1 MKDISRRIISLI
13 LALLM
18 VLEVFSPVA
27 VSAALLPEASQNSE
41 NDGGYQS
48 KTSIL
53 VGPSDDSNSRK
64 ENETKVLEVP
74 AKKQVEQEKQANQKS
89 TDRQNNKIQEE
100 KASGS
105 LFEEKALVEEKRDKA
120 LIEEGTKR
128 EKEAEARLEEALRES
143 QEAERKARASEIA
156 NQDFAQETIQ
166 SGYKSWRVK
175 NKVKALYSGG
185 KIDCQGLL
193 IEVEDFNGKKKTLT
207 YDDILKD
214 KNIIVNK
221 EIKEGL
227 FAPSGKLTLS
237 TTGLKDIEI
246 KIEFDKSVNKSDLS
260 LEKENSNKLENDI
273 KEEEKEGVLDK
284 IKNFFADEETKGLEE
299 DARGEDAKLELDDLG
314 TGVKRE
320 VQLTEEEMEA
330 GLQIAEMPTAE
341 SELEQESS
349 IFRMFRAVRANG
361 SPLENKKFT
370 IRTRFDTSTRQG
382 PIRVGQ
388 YFDLHLDE
396 KLTVKNPSSLLPIKF
411 NGTTIA
417 TPTYDEATNTIR
429 YKIVT
434 EIDENINLP
443 VNIDVDYNIEKIP
456 PEKNFTV
463 VNRVS
468 GLGVEKPKSLL
479 PVVVDK
485 NGNTVNTII
494 EQGRDDVIKIIDD
507 KKDQNYQV
515 PIDVYADPVIEDSK
529 LTGFNWTVRVHSDT
543 DLQALGYHLNLTTVK
558 GSGLGQ
564 IEKVKLNNQ
573 DVTLDNNDIIGQLG
587 IVDSKHHTLT
597 ESTRDLL
604 YNFYTKVDNVQGNYL
619 IDITVYL
626 TAKDKAGA
634 VRYNFEKG
642 FTQEAIN
649 EATPTRVGV
658 NNRTTI
664 QGKFLANDKAQWTIT
679 DGISSP
685 DEKNNNG
692 MPLENRVIG
701 GEQSIESRRME
712 VYGLDKTTGKMVV
725 KEAQKLLNNM
735 PTKESDPAG
744 TQDVGNIAVY
754 EFDTSLK
761 NATVANDYNVSGV
774 RISKFRNLYIDEIW
788 SLPDPQLKMPAQ
800 TFKAV
805 DDIGNEIGSVTV
817 DEGAEGVRERYVTI
831 PNARYWDIN
840 EQNGEATKR
849 GHKIIQEFNPT
860 QVELNGKTYT
870 YNENANYHNNYLKV
884 HYIQNSAIDVTEG
897 KPVSFKVIKVD
908 SKDPNKKLEG
918 ARYRLLGNQSTDVT
932 TNEKGEA
939 AFINVTPGEYTLKET
954 KAPTGYKL
962 DEELKFISV
971 SQDGKI
977 RVTGKNAVLS
987 LGAGKTETVENDRS
1001 SSWPDYMNSM
1011 HYGKVDENG
1020 NVEFYIYLKPIAPR
1034 QGGQTDRNTRLNIS
1048 IPGANV
1054 TDVEAYDVGKW
1065 QRETVKSAM
1074 EAQNVEQKIFELGDN
1089 VINRANKNRITGAP
1103 NTTDPFTNTTG
1114 YQIYFPKERF
1124 ADDWGFLVRVKTN
1137 IGAADSTNVY
1147 YEWLTN
1153 EDTQNQTKLVANASV
1168 EKAQAGQQDE
1178 QIPTITITNDE
1189 FEKSS
1194 IEVIKFGDTYTQDKK
1209 RVRLPGAQFVLI
1221 DSEGNEIANKFTDE
1235 DGKADFGKHAP
1246 GKYYIREVTAPDGYK
1261 KSDVYFEVTVDEA
1274 GQVKYKAKFESSS
1287 GKPQNGEDYYI
1298 EKGEA
1303 IGPEIKTK
1311 IVDVKQRLEIQENEP
1326 GDIGVK
1332 KGVWEAY
1339 RFESLKYH
1347 ADITVQAVNPGSKFE
1362 IQFDRN
1368 LDFTQ
1373 YFGDFPKIKNAKG
1386 VDIAE
1391 PYFNYN
1397 TNLLTYVFNKN
1408 TEPNSTTVASFN
1420 LRGIIPNKYYA
1431 RNSGNYEFTVTV
1443 EPGQTGVTGEQ
1454 TITKTIT
1461 ADYENYD
1468 QAWGESQFYYF
1479 RDVYKGGDGQWYLT
1493 VMSYLNP
1500 LGQNTYPS
1508 KTLQYN
1514 WMTTRYQG
1522 DTSIAEWSGNGQ
1534 WPVYKL
1540 EDIKVYRTEHRS
1552 HKVGEV
1558 TNNDNLPLSA
1568 GVRPEQDPYTYN
1580 LLLHEQ
1586 INPDSYLRRSY
1597 NGFTLTYDPNQI
1609 SNSGKVSAHSPLTI
1623 QTAPLSGK
1631 DGYLIEQTFKI
1642 TDIDKFNSTWRLFYM
1657 SSGKRLRSAFASR
1670 ANVNKAIAEQTEG
1683 EIPKY
1688 YKERIG
1694 LINEKYTP
1702 GNFKITKL
1710 NEANRNEKLP
1720 NATFALTDENGRTI
1734 YRTSD
1739 ANGEINFTNIAPGRY
1754 TLKET
1759 KAPENFTLSNKEWQV
1774 TVFDDGNVRI
1784 REAGVTSS
1792 GASVYGKDLN
1802 ISVTNK
1808 PTGKEFVVY
1817 KKDDKGQPLQ
1827 GAKFKLTKQDGT
1839 LVEEVESDGNGIVKF
1854 TNNLTEGETYI
1865 LEETLPPTGY
1875 KPLNKKW
1882 VIKVED
1888 GKTKVYNYSESTGK
1902 EIKSILGEDGTE
1914 WVDVKNRITAGW
1926 NHYDNRWTGW
1936 AGNNEEARY
1945 LGTRIV
1951 AVNKTKKY
1959 AIQRFVINPES
1970 ANIAETTIASIHR
1983 EKPRDPNMTWYN
1995 GNAEYK
2001 IFTLDKPVTGLIS
2014 DIRLADYNITDITAQ
2029 VKSETEKS
2037 NYEPD
2042 RLKLTLPPMTTPIV
2056 IDVKVPYDS
2065 EEGGVG
2071 LGLDW
2076 LRGGNQIYWK
2086 SDFYEKV
2093 SYIKTTGPTKTQQ
2106 GSIIGSYITEDSLD
2120 VTNEA
2125 KRFGFKLKKVKQG
2138 TEKSPIEGATFTL
2151 TGPNPLK
2158 DERLMTTKEDGTIS
2172 FENLEKGT
2180 YTLVEKQ
2187 AAPGYEKANT
2197 TWTVRI
2203 TDTGKVFIKDN
2214 KLNPA
2219 GTALNAELSIADD
2232 TNTGANRSAKETV
2245 EKQTRMLKSAL
2256 YGSSLKGKENSI
2268 VFKSEAEKKE
2278 DSVREKLNTIYGTE
2292 EFDKLYP
2299 NGISIKEMAMAAYT
2313 APTTF
2318 DDGLEISDE
2327 TVPAAQR
2334 GTDDLEQV
2342 SPYNIDSSN
2351 ANISVSAGEVNT
2363 TDGSRDI
2370 KVKITPKTQQVGQ
2383 NKSHWV
2389 LLVDRSKD
2397 FSGKNNLDNNINKF
2411 LTDLRT
2417 KADTPGAEVYISMIE
2432 YSATN
2437 NMNKLLVSK
2446 RNIKDFD
2453 NSATQYSY
2461 TMGTLE
2467 ELPNSQYNLNE
2478 QNVTVRDYLSA
2489 VGIDRRNTNISDG
2502 AVNLENTVRAN
2513 LDNLTNEAYDNKYAI
2528 NFAAFNIN
2536 NAVRNATGGD
2546 GYKKFRQFES
2556 MWAFYTKG
2564 YKRVYIH
2571 TDQESTELTG
2581 TKSDFANYINGN
2593 ADYKKLYLTAKGK
2606 LKYNNKWIKPREVGP
2621 YVQKDILDPILN
2633 DTNNF
2638 ASQGKEESLLKNGI
2652 LNIATND
2659 KVKLNSYSIS
2669 KNGKVT
2675 ENQTNPTTNSI
2686 SKNISLGVGESLELD
2701 YKISLD
2707 QNAENNT
2714 EYTIHNLMTYKP
2726 DENAQA
2732 VNLDTMPL
2740 KTKKV
2745 GAAQKQYD
2753 VVIATLFNGKIT
2765 ANKSKANAGETI
2777 TLTIKPDTGYKLDT
2791 LKYTDEDGIEH
2802 DIVGNSFTMPASNI
2816 LIGAIFKKENQPQPT
2831 KHKIYTNPNGNG
2843 RIEVD
2848 KTEATE
2854 GEKVTFTLIP
2864 DAGNTITSL
2873 SVRTGSGEV
2882 TIIDGNYFIMPDADV
2897 SINATFKPSQ
2907 QSGYSITIDPNIKNG
2922 QVTANQTI
2930 ARKDTLITLNVVP
2943 DHGYELSAIKVTDAA
2958 GNNIDVDM
2966 QNKTFKMPASNVTV
2980 TATFRNPNDD
2990 TPGQGEIE
2998 ITEGKLA
3005 QITNK
3010 QTGLDF
3016 KLFKRDLPGRKLP
3029 GAVFELVKTDKTY
3042 TTVDEGF
3049 GTLKGVSDED
3059 GKVVFKNADGKVVNL
3074 GIGYYKITETNAP
3087 LGYKEEKTPW
3097 LVEVYEEKGQLK
3109 ARYKGPDETP
3119 TTYVNSDKSKDT
3131 TSTNLAT
3138 KDGIKYKSRITYINK
3153 EAKSFIQRIY
3163 IDTTAIRDTL
3173 NVQIIPQIK
3182 REEKDTPNKSPET
3195 LKEGVKTAY
3204 RSTYKLAKGT
3214 ADEHELDEILRYHD
3228 LSKPDVS
3235 TVNTARWRPFNWGF
3249 DEDQLNLPPGV
3260 YFIDIE
3266 GFYDNKITKDDI
3278 GKIELNFEFYRGE
3291 RKFQQAKGWNNAGEI
3306 IWEDVKNGTY
3316 QQGNLNLGYTAFN
3329 QSSTGQ
3335 LGRTG
3340 GRIYPSLDQGKYTTI
3355 KTSVD
3360 IKPLYSAGKITEIDQ
3375 GGLTVINDEE
3385 TYNVTFSKH
3394 GRDDPNEP
3402 IGGEAVTK
3410 RRLEGAIFKLQKRVG
3425 NDYEDVKGSYI
3436 GSAFNGYFGFRGL
3449 KPGRYRLMEVKP
3461 PEGYKP
3467 IKEPVL
3473 FFTIETV
3480 SLISGQ
3486 IVHPI
3491 TGERISIDKVDFLFP
3506 QEGDPGYQSPGY
3518 KFGELKT
3525 RDVNGKEIL
3534 LKDAR
3539 NANLDTTKIINPK
3552 GGEVL
3557 LNKMKIQFPKT
3568 KVTKPGEPEPEEK
3581 TIFNITEIQITPT
3594 SNGYI
3599 SLEYDKGNGIY
3610 QYVPEKSSSEKDGK
3624 LIDYV
3629 TSATAKNMGKIINEK
3644 PGKGSLTL
3652 NKVDETGTNITRTG
3666 LEPGARFKLTNT
3678 SSGSITFGTVGEDG
3692 TLKFEGLNL
3701 GTYKLQ
3707 EETPPNGHINTGQ
3720 VWHFTVG
3727 GKDLDPY
3734 QGEIKPT
3741 GSDLSD
3747 KITLESSEMH
3757 IERPDPDDKTGKTE
3771 KDSVVRPH
3779 SGHSLVFKNK
3789 FKLGKDIKINPGDYF
3804 VLKLSDSLSVNGIF
3818 PTGLDNLDIFADGVG
3833 TIAKANYDKE
3843 KGTIT
3848 YTFTEYANAYN
3859 LVNFSNEISTF
3870 IDLYKVRNST
3880 RNVDVG
3886 FGINND
3892 TTKHT
3897 TVDVVYDLGKA
3908 EAGTAGQNM
3917 LNLASKIVYYNPETG
3932 EFVHYFYVNRKRQP
3946 ASKFNFV
3953 YSSDQNLENVKVDY
3967 FLLKDNSQVNLPD
3980 DMPESF
3986 GVNEESVNYNKPVT
4000 IRAYSQLRNWEQ
4012 ISTRHY
4018 EGIATSDSYIYKVT
4032 GRVSDQNK
4040 SKYIGQGRLQA
4051 TQDYYVN
4058 RYDSVYGF
4066 ENQAVAKAELT
4077 IQAVN
4082 PSNKITFKKVD
4093 PKGNPLEGASF
4104 TLNLK
4109 DENGNFNDYQG
4120 GVQRSGK
4127 DGSFEFGKL
4136 KSGEYQLI
4144 EVTAPEGYHKQ
4155 TGSLLNFRV
4164 SESGKIFKKV
4174 TITKEDGKEE
4184 IVEVEVTGNI
4194 PIVIENTKEQEIEF
4208 KKIDATTKEAL
4219 AGAEFEVWYK
4229 KNAGDEYSKE
4239 LVKMYQDN
4247 NGNKLVLNKD
4257 EKAPSGYTEVTKF
4270 TSGADGIVKFKFYD
4284 QGYYAI
4290 KEIKAPKGYIKQRD
4304 FLKEFRVLNGKAQT
4318 LEKSSKQGS
4327 VQTDNNI
4334 ISSQTIEINE
4344 KDKTFKQRIILNP
4357 NQNEWRFDG
4366 GDTQLRLYENQWTV
4380 NTEGKKI
4387 RYAVL
4392 DENKSISD
4400 LKEGDFK
4407 DFNPR
4412 NSSANPLMYAVAR
4425 MYGESNYTKPSSTN
4439 SEIYTNKSLVV
4450 EFTGN
4455 IGNSATSPISIK
4467 MDVNSDQ
4474 WKYSELTYSLDY
4486 DKIGKEDKIYVDYQ
4500 STDPIQVENH
4510 KAEYPWTG
4518 GMGTLV
4524 FTVTGLVLMTAAVY
4538 VYSRKRRASY
4548 DE

>member
-1 MKDISRRIISLI
+1 
-13 LALLM
+13 M

-53 VGPSDDSNSRK
+53 VGPSDDNNSRK
-64 ENETKVLEVP
+64 ENEIKVLEVP
-74 AKKQVEQEKQANQKS
+74 AKKQVEQEKQANKKS
-89 TDRQNNKIQEE
+89 TERQNNKTQEE

-105 LFEEKALVEEKRDKA
+105 LFEEEKPSVEEKRDKT

-128 EKEAEARLEEALRES
+128 EKEAEARLKEALRES
-143 QEAERKARASEIA
+143 QEAERKARASELA
-156 NQDFAQETIQ
+156 NQDFVQETIQ

-260 LEKENSNKLENDI
+260 LEKENSNKLENDT

-284 IKNFFADEETKGLEE
+284 IKNFFADEEQTKGLEE
-299 DARGEDAKLELDDLG
+299 DARGEDAKLEFSDLG

-330 GLQIAEMPTAE
+330 GLQIAEMPTIE

-396 KLTVKNPSSLLPIKF
+396 KLTVKNENSLLPIKF

-417 TPTYDEATNTIR
+417 TPTYDRTNNTIR

-468 GLGVEKPKSLL
+468 GLGVEKSKSLL

-494 EQGRDDVIKIIDD
+494 EPGRDDVIKIIDD
-507 KKDQNYQV
+507 KKDQTYQV

-564 IEKVKLNNQ
+564 IEKVKLNNT

-604 YNFYTKVDNVQGNYL
+604 YNFYTKVDNIQGNYL

-649 EATPTRVGV
+649 EATPTRVGI

-692 MPLENRVIG
+692 MPLEARTIG
-701 GEQSIESRRME
+701 GGQTIKAGRME
-712 VYGLDKTTGKMVV
+712 VYGIDKTTGKMVV
-725 KEAQKLLNNM
+725 KEAFKTLNNM
-735 PTKESDPAG
+735 PAKESDPAG

-754 EFDTSLK
+754 EFDTSLD
-761 NATVANDYNVSGV
+761 NATAANDYNVSGV
-774 RISKFRNLYIDEIW
+774 KISKFRNLYIDEIW

-805 DDIGNEIGSVTV
+805 DDTGSEIGSVTV
-817 DEGAEGVRERYVTI
+817 DEGAEGIRERYVTI
-831 PNARYWDIN
+831 PNVRYWDIN
-840 EQNGEATKR
+840 EQTGEATKR
-849 GHKIIQEFNPT
+849 GHKIIQEFKPT

-918 ARYRLLGNQSTDVT
+918 ARYRLLGDYSTDVT
-932 TNEKGEA
+932 TNENGEA
-939 AFINVTPGEYTLKET
+939 SFINVTPGEYTLKET

-1054 TDVEAYDVGKW
+1054 TDVEAYDVGSW

-1074 EAQNVEQKIFELGDN
+1074 EAQNVEQKIVELGDN
-1089 VINRANKNRITGAP
+1089 VINRANNHKIRGNS
-1103 NTTDPFTNTTG
+1103 NTTDPVTKTTG

-1124 ADDWGFLVRVKTN
+1124 ADDWGFLVKVKTN
-1137 IGAADSTNVY
+1137 IGAADSANVY

-1153 EDTQNQTKLVANASV
+1153 EDTLNQTKLVANASIK
-1168 EKAQAGQQDE
+1168 KAQAGQQDE

-1246 GKYYIREVTAPDGYK
+1246 GKYYIREVTAPDGYQR
-1261 KSDVYFEVTVDEA
+1261 SDVYFEVTVDEA
-1274 GQVKYKAKFESSS
+1274 GQVKYKAKFESGS

-1397 TNLLTYVFNKN
+1397 TNLLTYVFNNN
-1408 TEPNSTTVASFN
+1408 TEPNSTTIASFN

-1431 RNSGNYEFTVTV
+1431 QNSGNYEFTVTV

-1552 HKVGEV
+1552 HKVGDV

-1580 LLLHEQ
+1580 LVLHEQ
-1586 INPDSYLRRSY
+1586 INPDSYLKRSY

-1609 SNSGKVSAHSPLTI
+1609 SNSGKVSAHSPLLI

-1739 ANGEINFTNIAPGRY
+1739 ANGEVNFTNIAPGRY

-1827 GAKFKLTKQDGT
+1827 GAKFKLTKQGGT
-1839 LVEEVESDGNGIVKF
+1839 LVEEVESDVNGIVKF

-1865 LEETLPPTGY
+1865 LQETVPPTGY

-1882 VIKVED
+1882 VIKVEA
-1888 GKTKVYNYSESTGK
+1888 GKTKVYNYSENTGQ
-1902 EIKSILGEDGTE
+1902 EIKSILGEEGTE
-1914 WVDVKNRITAGW
+1914 WVDVKNRTTAGW

-1936 AGNNEEARY
+1936 VGNSEEARY

-1951 AVNKTKKY
+1951 AINKTKKY

-1970 ANIAETTIASIHR
+1970 ANIAQSTIASIHR

-2014 DIRLADYNITDITAQ
+2014 DIRLADYNITDITDQ
-2029 VKSETEKS
+2029 VKSETEKP

-2076 LRGGNQIYWK
+2076 LREGNQIYWK

-2151 TGPNPLK
+2151 TGPNPSK

-2180 YTLVEKQ
+2180 YTLAEKQ

-2219 GTALNAELSIADD
+2219 GTDLNAELSIADD

-2334 GTDDLEQV
+2334 AGDGWEVVDPNRSRNKTNKSDGTDNQTRITEINKAQGKYRQIFLVNMSGQTLTNAKFDFHAEPLNRSIYAKPYYGNQPNIKVV
-2342 SPYNIDSSN
+2342 SIRPVENSSTIDNIKYLGTETLAYGTEGMTDAGQWKRYNFKLVKKESRPFVIEVEYDYPNSGEIGLGMDYYSN
-2351 ANISVSAGEVNT
+2351 ARFTSTKAWASEKYSSVSDINYKETTYTITINTPDNNGSLKVEVGGQVGKT
-2363 TDGSRDI
+2363 TGI
-2370 KVKITPKTQQVGQ
+2370 KVGERVVITPQPNQGYELADITFNGKSAYNPTYEYYQFKMPVG
-2383 NKSHWV
+2383 
-2389 LLVDRSKD
+2389 
-2397 FSGKNNLDNNINKF
+2397 
-2411 LTDLRT
+2411 
-2417 KADTPGAEVYISMIE
+2417 
-2432 YSATN
+2432 
-2437 NMNKLLVSK
+2437 
-2446 RNIKDFD
+2446 
-2453 NSATQYSY
+2453 
-2461 TMGTLE
+2461 
-2467 ELPNSQYNLNE
+2467 
-2478 QNVTVRDYLSA
+2478 NVTITATFKSVPTYP
-2489 VGIDRRNTNISDG
+2489 INIMP
-2502 AVNLENTVRAN
+2502 T
-2513 LDNLTNEAYDNKYAI
+2513 
-2528 NFAAFNIN
+2528 
-2536 NAVRNATGGD
+2536 
-2546 GYKKFRQFES
+2546 Q
-2556 MWAFYTKG
+2556 
-2564 YKRVYIH
+2564 
-2571 TDQESTELTG
+2571 
-2581 TKSDFANYINGN
+2581 
-2593 ADYKKLYLTAKGK
+2593 
-2606 LKYNNKWIKPREVGP
+2606 
-2621 YVQKDILDPILN
+2621 
-2633 DTNNF
+2633 
-2638 ASQGKEESLLKNGI
+2638 
-2652 LNIATND
+2652 
-2659 KVKLNSYSIS
+2659 
-2669 KNGKVT
+2669 NGKVT
-2675 ENQTNPTTNSI
+2675 SDKAQAKKDEGVTITVKADPGYRLKQLYINGPESDYTQAIYDGNGQMTFTMGGFRADVYATFERDPNSVIISFNPNGGSGTMAPVIKNKGETYQLPSNGFNPPENQEFKAWSINGQEYQPGASVQFNADTT
-2686 SKNISLGVGESLELD
+2686 
-2701 YKISLD
+2701 
-2707 QNAENNT
+2707 
-2714 EYTIHNLMTYKP
+2714 
-2726 DENAQA
+2726 
-2732 VNLDTMPL
+2732 
-2740 KTKKV
+2740 
-2745 GAAQKQYD
+2745 
-2753 VVIATLFNGKIT
+2753 IT
-2765 ANKSKANAGETI
+2765 AVWKNKAPKTYNVIVQNPQEGGTI
-2777 TLTIKPDTGYKLDT
+2777 TAEPTSAAAGTEIKLTVTPSENYKVKSVTMNGQPITADANGEY
-2791 LKYTDEDGIEH
+2791 K
-2802 DIVGNSFTMPASNI
+2802 FTMPAGDATVS
-2816 LIGAIFKKENQPQPT
+2816 ATFEKTETPDPQP
-2831 KHKIYTNPNGNG
+2831 GG
-2843 RIEVD
+2843 D
-2848 KTEATE
+2848 
-2854 GEKVTFTLIP
+2854 EK
-2864 DAGNTITSL
+2864 
-2873 SVRTGSGEV
+2873 
-2882 TIIDGNYFIMPDADV
+2882 
-2897 SINATFKPSQ
+2897 
-2907 QSGYSITIDPNIKNG
+2907 
-2922 QVTANQTI
+2922 
-2930 ARKDTLITLNVVP
+2930 
-2943 DHGYELSAIKVTDAA
+2943 
-2958 GNNIDVDM
+2958 
-2966 QNKTFKMPASNVTV
+2966 
-2980 TATFRNPNDD
+2980 
-2990 TPGQGEIE
+2990 E

-3010 QTGLDF
+3010 QVGLDF

-3042 TTVDEGF
+3042 TTVDTDF
-3049 GTLKGVSDED
+3049 GTLTGVSDED
-3059 GKVVFKNADGKVVNL
+3059 GKVVFKNKEGKVVNL
-3074 GIGYYKITETNAP
+3074 GIGYYKITEKDAP

-3138 KDGIKYKSRITYINK
+3138 KNGIKYKSRITYINK

-3163 IDTTAIRDTL
+3163 IDTTAIQDTL

-3266 GFYDNKITKDDI
+3266 GFYDDNITKDDI
-3278 GKIELNFEFYRGE
+3278 GKIELNFEFYKGE

-3316 QQGNLNLGYTAFN
+3316 QQGNLNLGYTEFN
-3329 QSSTGQ
+3329 QSATGQ

-3402 IGGEAVTK
+3402 IDGEAVTK

-3480 SLISGQ
+3480 NLISNQ

-3506 QEGDPGYQSPGY
+3506 QKEEPGYQLPGY
-3518 KFGELKT
+3518 KFGDLKT
-3525 RDVNGKEIL
+3525 RDVDGKEVL
-3534 LKDAR
+3534 LKEAR
-3539 NANLDTTKIINPK
+3539 NASLDKTEIINPK
-3552 GGEVL
+3552 GENVL
-3557 LNKMKIQFPKT
+3557 LKEMKIQFPAT
-3568 KVTKPGEPEPEEK
+3568 RKPDPKNPEK
-3581 TIFNITEIQITPT
+3581 RIFNITEIQITPT

-3629 TSATAKNMGKIINEK
+3629 TSATAKNMGKIVNEK

-3652 NKVDETGTNITRTG
+3652 NKVDETGTNITRGG
-3666 LEPGARFKLTNT
+3666 LEPGAKFKLTNT
-3678 SSGSITFGTVGEDG
+3678 SSGSVTFGTVGEDG
-3692 TLKFEGLNL
+3692 NLKFEGLNL

-3741 GSDLSD
+3741 GTDLSD

-3779 SGHSLVFKNK
+3779 SGQSLIFKNK
-3789 FKLGKDIKINPGDYF
+3789 FKLGKDTKINPGDYF
-3804 VLKLSDSLSVNGIF
+3804 VLKLSDSLSVNGIY
-3818 PTGLDNLDIFADGVG
+3818 PTGLENLDIFADGVG

-3843 KGTIT
+3843 KRTIT
-3848 YTFTEYANAYN
+3848 YTFTEYAKTYD
-3859 LVNFSNEISTF
+3859 LINFSNEISTF
-3870 IDLYKVRNST
+3870 IDLYKVRNSEE
-3880 RNVDVG
+3880 NVDVG
-3886 FGINND
+3886 FGIKDD
-3892 TTKHT
+3892 TSKHT

-3908 EAGTAGQNM
+3908 EAGTAGKNM

-3946 ASKFNFV
+3946 ASRFYFV
-3953 YSSDQNLENVKVDY
+3953 YSSDQNLENIKVDY
-3967 FLLKDNSQVNLPD
+3967 FLLKDNSQVKLPD

-3986 GVNEESVNYNKPVT
+3986 GVNEESPNYNKPVT

-4012 ISTRHY
+4012 INTNHNY
-4018 EGIATSDSYIYKVT
+4018 GISSSDSYVYKVT
-4032 GRVSDQNK
+4032 GKVSDKDK
-4040 SKYIGQGRLQA
+4040 SKYIGHGRLQS
-4051 TQDYYVN
+4051 QDYTGYYVN

-4077 IQAVN
+4077 IQALN

-4290 KEIKAPKGYIKQRD
+4290 KEIKAPKGYIKARD
-4304 FLKEFRVLNGKAQT
+4304 FVKEFVVVDGEVQEEKYLTTMDVNKSPGQFYANGMQKTYDTSITMKFNPDHQKIT
-4318 LEKSSKQGS
+4318 Y
-4327 VQTDNNI
+4327 TDNSKIALEGLPLKNEFFENNI
-4334 ISSQTIEINE
+4334 
-4344 KDKTFKQRIILNP
+4344 DVKT
-4357 NQNEWRFDG
+4357 
-4366 GDTQLRLYENQWTV
+4366 
-4380 NTEGKKI
+4380 
-4387 RYAVL
+4387 
-4392 DENKSISD
+4392 
-4400 LKEGDFK
+4400 
-4407 DFNPR
+4407 
-4412 NSSANPLMYAVAR
+4412 
-4425 MYGESNYTKPSSTN
+4425 
-4439 SEIYTNKSLVV
+4439 
-4450 EFTGN
+4450 
-4455 IGNSATSPISIK
+4455 PISIK
-4467 MDVNSDQ
+4467 AYLLDSENQKSDEKTYTLNLDNYYTAYKGKTTIDLYNLVKELEKKNSGSIESDKTLVLEMSSTLMQ
-4474 WKYSELTYSLDY
+4474 STELDIKTKID
-4486 DKIGKEDKIYVDYQ
+4486 IGKISEERTFHIATKGDENIAHSYSFTTMGEINAK
-4500 STDPIQVENH
+4500 DPVEVENH

-4524 FTVTGLVLMTAAVY
+4524 FTLTGLVLMTAAAY
-4538 VYSRKRRASY
+4538 VYSRKRRGSY
-4548 DE
+4548 DD

>member
-64 ENETKVLEVP
+64 EDDTKVLEVP
-74 AKKQVEQEKQANQKS
+74 AKKQAEQEKQANKKAIE
-89 TDRQNNKIQEE
+89 RQNNKTQEE

-105 LFEEKALVEEKRDKA
+105 LFEEEKPPVEEKIDKT

-128 EKEAEARLEEALRES
+128 EKEAEARLKEALRES

-260 LEKENSNKLENDI
+260 LEKENSNKLEN
-273 KEEEKEGVLDK
+273 KENTEEKEGVLDK

-443 VNIDVDYNIEKIP
+443 VNIDVDYNIKKIP

-494 EQGRDDVIKIIDD
+494 EPGRDDVIKIIDD

-701 GEQSIESRRME
+701 GEQSIESGRME

-725 KEAQKLLNNM
+725 KEAQKILNSM
-735 PTKESDPAG
+735 PAKGSDPAD

-1065 QRETVKSAM
+1065 QRETIKSAM

-1153 EDTQNQTKLVANASV
+1153 EDTQNQTKLVANASIK
-1168 EKAQAGQQDE
+1168 KAQAGQQDE

-1194 IEVIKFGDTYTQDKK
+1194 IEVIKLGDTYTQDKK

-1261 KSDVYFEVTVDEA
+1261 KSDVYFEVIVDEA
-1274 GQVKYKAKFESSS
+1274 GQVKYKAKFESGS

-1431 RNSGNYEFTVTV
+1431 QNSGNYEFTVTV

-1468 QAWGESQFYYF
+1468 QACGESQFYYF

-1586 INPDSYLRRSY
+1586 INPDSYLKRSY

-1865 LEETLPPTGY
+1865 LQETEPPTGY

-1914 WVDVKNRITAGW
+1914 WVDVKNRTTAGW

-2093 SYIKTTGPTKTQQ
+2093 SYIKTIGPTKTQQ

-2219 GTALNAELSIADD
+2219 GTDLNAELSIADD

-2245 EKQTRMLKSAL
+2245 EKQTRMLKTAL
-2256 YGSSLKGKENSI
+2256 YGSSLKGKESSI

-2278 DSVREKLNTIYGTE
+2278 DSVREKLKAIYGTE
-2292 EFDKLYP
+2292 EFDRLYP
-2299 NGISIKEMAMAAYT
+2299 NGITIKEMAMAAYE

-2327 TVPAAQR
+2327 TVPQAQR
-2334 GTDDLEQV
+2334 GTDNLGQV

-2446 RNIKDFD
+2446 KNIKDFD
-2453 NSATQYSY
+2453 NAKQYSY
-2461 TMGTLE
+2461 TMGTLT
-2467 ELPNSQYNLNE
+2467 ELSNGNYNLNE
-2478 QNVTVRDYLSA
+2478 QKVEVRDYLSA
-2489 VGIDRRNTNISDG
+2489 AGIDRRNINTNDG
-2502 AVNLENTVRAN
+2502 AFNLKPVVDAN
-2513 LDNLTNEAYDNKYAI
+2513 LGNLTNEAYDNKYVI

-2536 NAVRNATGGD
+2536 NAQRND
-2546 GYKKFRQFES
+2546 RFSSKFYQFES
-2556 MWAFYTKG
+2556 MWAFKEKG
-2564 YKRVYIH
+2564 YKRVYVH
-2571 TDQESTELTG
+2571 TDQENTELSG
-2581 TKSDFANYINGN
+2581 IKGEFANYINGN
-2593 ADYKKLYLTAKGK
+2593 ADYKKLYLTAKGI

-2777 TLTIKPDTGYKLDT
+2777 TLTIEPDTDYELTT
-2791 LKYTDEDGIEH
+2791 LKYTDENREEH
-2802 DIVGNSFTMPASNI
+2802 NIDMQGKSFVMPASNV
-2816 LIGAIFKKENQPQPT
+2816 LVQATFTKKAEPQT

-2848 KTEATE
+2848 KKEAVK

-2864 DAGNTITSL
+2864 EEGNTITSL
-2873 SVRTGSGEV
+2873 SVRSGSGQV
-2882 TIIDGNYFIMPDADV
+2882 NIIDGNSFIMPNEDV
-2897 SINATFKPSQ
+2897 TINATFKPSQ

-2922 QVTANQTI
+2922 QVTADPTV
-2930 ARKDTLITLNVVP
+2930 AKAGSEVTLTVTP
-2943 DHGYELSAIKVTDAA
+2943 SKGYELASLNVTDANGA
-2958 GNNIDVDM
+2958 SVKVVDG
-2966 QNKTFKMPASNVTV
+2966 KFTMPALNVTV

-3029 GAVFELVKTDKTY
+3029 GAVFKLVKTDETY
-3042 TTVDEGF
+3042 TTVDTDF
-3049 GTLKGVSDED
+3049 GTLTGVSDED
-3059 GKVVFKNADGKVVNL
+3059 GKVVFKNAEGKVVNL

-3163 IDTTAIRDTL
+3163 IDTTAIQDTL
-3173 NVQIIPQIK
+3173 NVQIIPQKK

-3249 DEDQLNLPPGV
+3249 DEDQLNLAPGV

-3266 GFYDNKITKDDI
+3266 GFYDDNITEDDI

-3329 QSSTGQ
+3329 QTATGQ
-3335 LGRTG
+3335 LGKTG

-3402 IGGEAVTK
+3402 IDGEAVTK

-3480 SLISGQ
+3480 NLISNQ

-3506 QEGDPGYQSPGY
+3506 QEGEPGYQLPGY

-3525 RDVNGKEIL
+3525 YDAYGKEVL
-3534 LKDAR
+3534 LKEAR
-3539 NANLDTTKIINPK
+3539 NASLDTSIIINPNGK
-3552 GGEVL
+3552 NAK
-3557 LNKMKIQFPKT
+3557 LNEMKIQFPAT
-3568 KVTKPGEPEPEEK
+3568 RKPDPKNPEK
-3581 TIFNITEIQITPT
+3581 RIFNITEIQITPT

-3610 QYVPEKSSSEKDGK
+3610 QYVPEKSSSEKNGK

-3629 TSATAKNMGKIINEK
+3629 TSATAKNMGKIVNEK

-3666 LEPGARFKLTNT
+3666 LEPGAKFKLTNT
-3678 SSGSITFGTVGEDG
+3678 SSGSVTFGTVGEDG
-3692 TLKFEGLNL
+3692 NLKFEGLNL

-3741 GSDLSD
+3741 GTDLSD

-3779 SGHSLVFKNK
+3779 SGQSLIFKNK
-3789 FKLGKDIKINPGDYF
+3789 FKLGKDTKINPGDYF

-3843 KGTIT
+3843 KRTIT
-3848 YTFTEYANAYN
+3848 YTFTEYAKTYD
-3859 LVNFSNEISTF
+3859 LINFSNEISTF
-3870 IDLYKVRNST
+3870 IDLYKVRNSEE
-3880 RNVDVG
+3880 NVDVG
-3886 FGINND
+3886 FGIKDD
-3892 TTKHT
+3892 TSKHT

-3908 EAGTAGQNM
+3908 EAGTAGKNM

-3946 ASKFNFV
+3946 ASRFYFV
-3953 YSSDQNLENVKVDY
+3953 YSSDQNLENIKVDY
-3967 FLLKDNSQVNLPD
+3967 FLLKDNSQVKLPD

-3986 GVNEESVNYNKPVT
+3986 GVNEESPNYNKPVT

-4040 SKYIGQGRLQA
+4040 SKYIGHGRLQA

-4093 PKGNPLEGASF
+4093 PKGNPLKDASF

-4109 DENGNFNDYQG
+4109 DENGNFNDYKG
-4120 GVQRSGK
+4120 GIQRSEE

-4136 KSGEYQLI
+4136 KPGEYQLI
-4144 EVTAPEGYHKQ
+4144 EVTAPAGYHKKQ
-4155 TGSLLNFRV
+4155 GSLLDFRV
-4164 SESGKIFKKV
+4164 SESGKIFKKE
-4174 TITKEDGKEE
+4174 TIKTEAGKEE

-4257 EKAPSGYTEVTKF
+4257 EKAPSGYREVTKF

-4290 KEIKAPKGYIKQRD
+4290 KEIKAPKGYIKARD
-4304 FLKEFRVLNGKAQT
+4304 FVKEFVVVDGEVQEEKYLTTMDVNKSPGQFYANGMQKTYDTSITMKFNPDHQKIT
-4318 LEKSSKQGS
+4318 Y
-4327 VQTDNNI
+4327 TDNSKIALEGLPLKNEFFENNI
-4334 ISSQTIEINE
+4334 
-4344 KDKTFKQRIILNP
+4344 DVKT
-4357 NQNEWRFDG
+4357 
-4366 GDTQLRLYENQWTV
+4366 
-4380 NTEGKKI
+4380 
-4387 RYAVL
+4387 
-4392 DENKSISD
+4392 
-4400 LKEGDFK
+4400 
-4407 DFNPR
+4407 
-4412 NSSANPLMYAVAR
+4412 
-4425 MYGESNYTKPSSTN
+4425 
-4439 SEIYTNKSLVV
+4439 
-4450 EFTGN
+4450 
-4455 IGNSATSPISIK
+4455 PISIK
-4467 MDVNSDQ
+4467 AYLLDSENQKSDEKTYTLNLDNDYTAYKGKTTIDLYNLVKELEKKNSGSIESDKTLVLEMSSTLMQ
-4474 WKYSELTYSLDY
+4474 STELDIKTKID
-4486 DKIGKEDKIYVDYQ
+4486 IGKISEERTFHIATKGDENIAHSYSFTTMGEINAK
-4500 STDPIQVENH
+4500 DPVEVENH

-4524 FTVTGLVLMTAAVY
+4524 FTLTGLVLMTAAAY

>member
-1 MKDISRRIISLI
+1 M
-13 LALLM
+13 
-18 VLEVFSPVA
+18 
-27 VSAALLPEASQNSE
+27 
-41 NDGGYQS
+41 
-48 KTSIL
+48 
-53 VGPSDDSNSRK
+53 
-64 ENETKVLEVP
+64 
-74 AKKQVEQEKQANQKS
+74 
-89 TDRQNNKIQEE
+89 
-100 KASGS
+100 
-105 LFEEKALVEEKRDKA
+105 
-120 LIEEGTKR
+120 
-128 EKEAEARLEEALRES
+128 
-143 QEAERKARASEIA
+143 
-156 NQDFAQETIQ
+156 
-166 SGYKSWRVK
+166 
-175 NKVKALYSGG
+175 
-185 KIDCQGLL
+185 
-193 IEVEDFNGKKKTLT
+193 
-207 YDDILKD
+207 
-214 KNIIVNK
+214 
-221 EIKEGL
+221 
-227 FAPSGKLTLS
+227 
-237 TTGLKDIEI
+237 
-246 KIEFDKSVNKSDLS
+246 
-260 LEKENSNKLENDI
+260 
-273 KEEEKEGVLDK
+273 
-284 IKNFFADEETKGLEE
+284 
-299 DARGEDAKLELDDLG
+299 
-314 TGVKRE
+314 
-320 VQLTEEEMEA
+320 
-330 GLQIAEMPTAE
+330 
-341 SELEQESS
+341 
-349 IFRMFRAVRANG
+349 
-361 SPLENKKFT
+361 
-370 IRTRFDTSTRQG
+370 
-382 PIRVGQ
+382 
-388 YFDLHLDE
+388 
-396 KLTVKNPSSLLPIKF
+396 
-411 NGTTIA
+411 
-417 TPTYDEATNTIR
+417 
-429 YKIVT
+429 
-434 EIDENINLP
+434 
-443 VNIDVDYNIEKIP
+443 
-456 PEKNFTV
+456 
-463 VNRVS
+463 
-468 GLGVEKPKSLL
+468 
-479 PVVVDK
+479 VDK

-494 EQGRDDVIKIIDD
+494 EPGRDDVIKIIDD
-507 KKDQNYQV
+507 KKDQSYQV

-573 DVTLDNNDIIGQLG
+573 DVTLDNNVIIGQLG

-701 GEQSIESRRME
+701 GEQSIESGRME
-712 VYGLDKTTGKMVV
+712 VYGLDKKTGKMVV
-725 KEAQKLLNNM
+725 KEAQKTLNSM
-735 PTKESDPAG
+735 PAKESDPAG

-754 EFDTSLK
+754 EFNTSLD
-761 NATVANDYNVSGV
+761 NSTVANDYNVSGV

-805 DDIGNEIGSVTV
+805 DDTGEEIGSVTV

-1168 EKAQAGQQDE
+1168 EKAQTGQQDE

-1261 KSDVYFEVTVDEA
+1261 KSDVYFEVIVDEA

-1347 ADITVQAVNPGSKFE
+1347 ADITVEAVNPGSKFE

-1397 TNLLTYVFNKN
+1397 TNLLTYVFNNN
-1408 TEPNSTTVASFN
+1408 TEPNSTTIASFN

-1431 RNSGNYEFTVTV
+1431 QNSGNYEFTVTV

-1586 INPDSYLRRSY
+1586 INPDSYLKRSY

-1839 LVEEVESDGNGIVKF
+1839 LVEEVESDVNGIVKF

-1865 LEETLPPTGY
+1865 LQETEPPTGY

-1914 WVDVKNRITAGW
+1914 WVDVKNRTTAGW

-1936 AGNNEEARY
+1936 VGNSEEARY

-2029 VKSETEKS
+2029 VKSEREKS

-2093 SYIKTTGPTKTQQ
+2093 SYIKTIGPTKTQQ

-2219 GTALNAELSIADD
+2219 GTDLNAELSIADD
-2232 TNTGANRSAKETV
+2232 TNAGANRSAKETV

-2334 GTDDLEQV
+2334 GTDDLGQV

-2363 TDGSRDI
+2363 TGGSRDI

-2489 VGIDRRNTNISDG
+2489 VGIDRRNTNTSDG
-2502 AVNLENTVRAN
+2502 AVNLENTVNAN
-2513 LDNLTNEAYDNKYAI
+2513 LGNLTNEAYDNKYVI

-2571 TDQESTELTG
+2571 TDQESTELSG
-2581 TKSDFANYINGN
+2581 TRGDFANYINGN
-2593 ADYKKLYLTAKGK
+2593 ADYKKLYLTAK
-2606 LKYNNKWIKPREVGP
+2606 YRARNKNYKQARDFGP

-2638 ASQGKEESLLKNGI
+2638 ASQGQEESLLKNGI

-2669 KNGKVT
+2669 KNGNVT

-2745 GAAQKQYD
+2745 VAAPTQYD
-2753 VVIATLFNGKIT
+2753 VVIGTIYNGKVT
-2765 ANKSKANAGETI
+2765 ADKRKANVGDI
-2777 TLTIKPDTGYKLDT
+2777 VTLTIKPDTGYKLDT

-2802 DIVGNSFTMPASNI
+2802 DIVGNSFTMPASNV
-2816 LIGAIFKKENQPQPT
+2816 LVQATFTKKAEPQT

-2848 KTEATE
+2848 KTEAVK

-2864 DAGNTITSL
+2864 KEGNTITSL
-2873 SVRTGSGEV
+2873 SVKSGSGQIN
-2882 TIIDGNYFIMPDADV
+2882 IIDGNSFIMPNEDV
-2897 SINATFKPSQ
+2897 TINATFKPSQ

-2922 QVTANQTI
+2922 QVTADPTV
-2930 ARKDTLITLNVVP
+2930 AKAGSEVTLTVTP
-2943 DHGYELSAIKVTDAA
+2943 SKGYELASLNVTDANGA
-2958 GNNIDVDM
+2958 SVTVVDG
-2966 QNKTFKMPASNVTV
+2966 KFTMPASNVTV

-2990 TPGQGEIE
+2990 TPSQGEIE

-3059 GKVVFKNADGKVVNL
+3059 GKVVFKNAEGKVVNL

-3195 LKEGVKTAY
+3195 LTEGVKTAY

-3266 GFYDNKITKDDI
+3266 GFYDDNITKDDI

-3402 IGGEAVTK
+3402 IDGEAVTK

-3480 SLISGQ
+3480 NLISNQ

-3506 QEGDPGYQSPGY
+3506 QEGEPGYQLPGY

-3525 RDVNGKEIL
+3525 YDAYGKEVL
-3534 LKDAR
+3534 LKEAR
-3539 NANLDTTKIINPK
+3539 NASLDTSIIINPNGK
-3552 GGEVL
+3552 NAK
-3557 LNKMKIQFPKT
+3557 LNEMKIQFPAT
-3568 KVTKPGEPEPEEK
+3568 RKPDPKNPEK
-3581 TIFNITEIQITPT
+3581 RIFNITEIQITPT

-3629 TSATAKNMGKIINEK
+3629 TSATAKNMGKIVNEK

-3652 NKVDETGTNITRTG
+3652 NKVDETGTNITRGG
-3666 LEPGARFKLTNT
+3666 LEPGAKFKLTNT
-3678 SSGSITFGTVGEDG
+3678 SSGSVTFGTVGEDG
-3692 TLKFEGLNL
+3692 NLKFEGLNL

-3741 GSDLSD
+3741 GTDLSD

-3779 SGHSLVFKNK
+3779 SGQSLIFKNK
-3789 FKLGKDIKINPGDYF
+3789 FKLGKDTKINPGDYF

-3843 KGTIT
+3843 KRTIT
-3848 YTFTEYANAYN
+3848 YTFTEYAKTYD
-3859 LVNFSNEISTF
+3859 LINFSNEISTF
-3870 IDLYKVRNST
+3870 IDLYKVRNSEE
-3880 RNVDVG
+3880 NVDVG
-3886 FGINND
+3886 FGIKDD
-3892 TTKHT
+3892 TSKHT

-3946 ASKFNFV
+3946 ASRFYFV
-3953 YSSDQNLENVKVDY
+3953 YSSDQNLENIKVDY
-3967 FLLKDNSQVNLPD
+3967 FLLKDNSQVKLPD

-3986 GVNEESVNYNKPVT
+3986 GVNEESPNYNKPVT

-4040 SKYIGQGRLQA
+4040 SKYIGHGRLQA

-4208 KKIDATTKEAL
+4208 KKIDATTREAL

>member
-1 MKDISRRIISLI
+1 MKSLSKRAISLI
-13 LALLM
+13 LAVLM
-18 VLEVFSPVA
+18 IMDVFAPVVVAASADSPQNNVHVLDEVPESEINSQNNEILIPA
-27 VSAALLPEASQNSE
+27 TPQTNPEDDTLLPAEVPAQNSQPKSQNSSQKPAQKPDQNNKTPDQNNKAPNQLYKSWTLVNPGKTTFAKGDILDLSKISVRVTKMDGKVVTFSYIDLLKDTNFDIIE
-41 NDGGYQS
+41 NVGNKINLQPG
-48 KTSIL
+48 KGTVTL
-53 VGPSDDSNSRK
+53 VGPSLNPITINIVVNDLTDKLQGANSND
-64 ENETKVLEVP
+64 ELVP
-74 AKKQVEQEKQANQKS
+74 AIDPQANQENDELVVAENPNDKK
-89 TDRQNNKIQEE
+89 TNIIEGNEQNSPEKELDNEKKEDKLTEE
-100 KASGS
+100 KDELKGDIFNKLAG
-105 LFEEKALVEEKRDKA
+105 
-120 LIEEGTKR
+120 
-128 EKEAEARLEEALRES
+128 KEES
-143 QEAERKARASEIA
+143 QLGFEKFDPLKAFGLNRSADREL
-156 NQDFAQETIQ
+156 TI
-166 SGYKSWRVK
+166 
-175 NKVKALYSGG
+175 
-185 KIDCQGLL
+185 
-193 IEVEDFNGKKKTLT
+193 
-207 YDDILKD
+207 
-214 KNIIVNK
+214 
-221 EIKEGL
+221 
-227 FAPSGKLTLS
+227 
-237 TTGLKDIEI
+237 
-246 KIEFDKSVNKSDLS
+246 
-260 LEKENSNKLENDI
+260 
-273 KEEEKEGVLDK
+273 
-284 IKNFFADEETKGLEE
+284 
-299 DARGEDAKLELDDLG
+299 
-314 TGVKRE
+314 
-320 VQLTEEEMEA
+320 EEMEA
-330 GLQIAEMPTAE
+330 GLQMAEMPE
-341 SELEQESS
+341 VSEAP
-349 IFRMFRAVRANG
+349 IFMMLRATPVNG

-388 YFDLHLDE
+388 YFDLKLDE
-396 KLTVKNPSSLLPIKF
+396 KLTVKNENSLLPIKF

-417 TPTYDEATNTIR
+417 TPTYDRTNNTIR

-494 EQGRDDVIKIIDD
+494 EPGRDDVIKIIDD
-507 KKDQNYQV
+507 KKDQTYQV

-543 DLQALGYHLNLTTVK
+543 DLKELGYHLNLTTVK

-564 IEKVKLNNQ
+564 IENVKLNNQ
-573 DVTLDNNDIIGQLG
+573 NVTLDNNDIIGQLG
-587 IVDSKHHTLT
+587 IVDSKHHTIT

-626 TAKDKAGA
+626 TAKGKAGA
-634 VRYNFEKG
+634 VRYNYEKG

-649 EATPTRVGV
+649 EATPTRVGI

-685 DEKNNNG
+685 DEGKNNG
-692 MPLENRVIG
+692 MPLEARTIG
-701 GEQSIESRRME
+701 GEQTIEAGRME

-725 KEAQKLLNNM
+725 KEAQKALNSM
-735 PTKESDPAG
+735 PAKESDPSG
-744 TQDVGNIAVY
+744 SQDVGNIAVY

-761 NATVANDYNVSGV
+761 DATVANDYNVSGV

-817 DEGAEGVRERYVTI
+817 GEGAEGARERYVTI

-840 EQNGEATKR
+840 EQTGEATKR

-870 YNENANYHNNYLKV
+870 YNENANYHNNYLKI

-918 ARYRLLGNQSTDVT
+918 ARYRLLGVHSTDVT

-939 AFINVTPGEYTLKET
+939 SFINVAPGEYTLKET

-987 LGAGKTETVENDRS
+987 LGAGKTETVENNNS
-1001 SSWPDYMNSM
+1001 SNWPDYMNSM
-1011 HYGKVDENG
+1011 HYGKIDENG

-1034 QGGQTDRNTRLNIS
+1034 QGGETDRNTRLNIS

-1074 EAQNVEQKIFELGDN
+1074 EAQNVEQKIFELGEN
-1089 VINRANKNRITGAP
+1089 VINRANKKKITGNS
-1103 NTTDPFTNTTG
+1103 NTTDPVTKTTG

-1153 EDTQNQTKLVANASV
+1153 EDTQNQTKLVANASI
-1168 EKAQAGQQDE
+1168 EKGQAGQQDE

-1274 GQVKYKAKFESSS
+1274 GQVKYKAKFESGS

-1373 YFGDFPKIKNAKG
+1373 YFGKFPNIKNAKG

-1397 TNLLTYVFNKN
+1397 TNLLTYVFNNN
-1408 TEPNSTTVASFN
+1408 TEANSTTVASFN

-1552 HKVGEV
+1552 HKVGDV

-1586 INPDSYLRRSY
+1586 INPDSYLKRSY

-1657 SSGKRLRSAFASR
+1657 SSGKRLRSAFASK

-1739 ANGEINFTNIAPGRY
+1739 ANGVVNFTNIAPGRY

-1774 TVFDDGNVRI
+1774 TVFEDGNVRI

-1827 GAKFKLTKQDGT
+1827 GAKFKLTKQDGS
-1839 LVEEVESDGNGIVKF
+1839 LVEEVVSDGNGIVKF
-1854 TNNLTEGETYI
+1854 TNKLTEGETYI
-1865 LEETLPPTGY
+1865 LEETVPPTGY

-1882 VIKVED
+1882 VIKVEN

-1902 EIKSILGEDGTE
+1902 EIKSILGEEGTE
-1914 WVDVKNRITAGW
+1914 WVDVKNRTTAGW

-1970 ANIAETTIASIHR
+1970 ANIAQSTIASIHR
-1983 EKPRDPNMTWYN
+1983 EKPRDPNMTWYD

-2029 VKSETEKS
+2029 VQSEREKS

-2042 RLKLTLPPMTTPIV
+2042 RLKLTLPPTNKPIV
-2056 IDVKVPYDS
+2056 IDVKIPYNS

-2076 LRGGNQIYWK
+2076 LREGNQIYWK

-2151 TGPNPLK
+2151 TGPNPSK

-2214 KLNPA
+2214 QLNPA
-2219 GTALNAELSIADD
+2219 GTDLNVELSVEED
-2232 TNTGANRSAKETV
+2232 TTPQKQSVFARSASNGETPLLANSNRDIDELSAKE
-2245 EKQTRMLKSAL
+2245 
-2256 YGSSLKGKENSI
+2256 
-2268 VFKSEAEKKE
+2268 
-2278 DSVREKLNTIYGTE
+2278 KLDLIYGTE
-2292 EFDKLYP
+2292 VFRSLEAR
-2299 NGISIKEMAMAAYT
+2299 GISIREGGVLTKALGQSLYNIIEGT
-2313 APTTF
+2313 ETF
-2318 DDGLEISDE
+2318 QDELEIGE
-2327 TVPAAQR
+2327 EIVPEAQR
-2334 GTDDLEQV
+2334 GTDDLGQV

-2370 KVKITPKTQQVGQ
+2370 KVKISPKTQQVGQ

-2411 LTDLRT
+2411 LTDLRS
-2417 KADTPGAEVYISMIE
+2417 KADTQGAEVYISMIE

-2437 NMNKLLVSK
+2437 NMNKFLVSK
-2446 RNIKDFD
+2446 KNIKDFD

-2489 VGIDRRNTNISDG
+2489 VGIDRRNTNTSDG

-2536 NAVRNATGGD
+2536 NAVRNATGGSN
-2546 GYKKFRQFES
+2546 YNKFRQFES

-2571 TDQESTELTG
+2571 TDQESTELSG
-2581 TKSDFANYINGN
+2581 TRGDFANYINGN
-2593 ADYKKLYLTAKGK
+2593 ADYKKLYLTAK
-2606 LKYNNKWIKPREVGP
+2606 YRARNKNYKQARDFGP
-2621 YVQKDILDPILN
+2621 YVQKDKLDPILN

-2638 ASQGKEESLLKNGI
+2638 ASQGQEESLLKNGI

-2669 KNGKVT
+2669 KNGNVT

-2686 SKNISLGVGESLELD
+2686 SKNINLGVGESLELN

-2714 EYTIHNLMTYKP
+2714 EYTIHNLMTYKS

-2745 GAAQKQYD
+2745 GAAQTQYD

-2777 TLTIKPDTGYKLDT
+2777 TLTIEPDTDYELTT
-2791 LKYTDEDGIEH
+2791 LKYTDENGEEH
-2802 DIVGNSFTMPASNI
+2802 NIDMQGKSFVMPASNV
-2816 LIGAIFKKENQPQPT
+2816 LVQATFTKKAEPQT

-2848 KTEATE
+2848 KTEAVK

-2864 DAGNTITSL
+2864 EEGNTITSL
-2873 SVRTGSGEV
+2873 SVRSGSGQV
-2882 TIIDGNYFIMPDADV
+2882 NIVDGNSFIMPNEDV
-2897 SINATFKPSQ
+2897 TINATFKPSQ

-2922 QVTANQTI
+2922 QVTADPTV
-2930 ARKDTLITLNVVP
+2930 AKAGSEVTLTVTPSKD
-2943 DHGYELSAIKVTDAA
+2943 YELASLNVTDAN
-2958 GNNIDVDM
+2958 GESVTVVDG
-2966 QNKTFKMPASNVTV
+2966 KFTMPASNVTV
-2980 TATFRNPNDD
+2980 TATFINPNSQ
-2990 TPGQGEIE
+2990 TPEEGEVE

-3049 GTLKGVSDED
+3049 GTLKGVSDKD

-3074 GIGYYKITETNAP
+3074 GVGYYKITETDAP
-3087 LGYKEEKTPW
+3087 LGYKKEKTPW

-3109 ARYKGPDETP
+3109 AKYKGPDETP

-3195 LKEGVKTAY
+3195 LTPGVKTAY

-3249 DEDQLNLPPGV
+3249 DEDQLNLAPGV

-3266 GFYDNKITKDDI
+3266 GFYDDNITKDDI
-3278 GKIELNFEFYRGE
+3278 GKIELNFEFYKGE

-3329 QSSTGQ
+3329 QTATGQ
-3335 LGRTG
+3335 LGKTG

-3402 IGGEAVTK
+3402 IDGEAVTK

-3491 TGERISIDKVDFLFP
+3491 TGERIDINKVDFLFP
-3506 QEGDPGYQSPGY
+3506 QEGEPGYQLPGY

-3525 RDVNGKEIL
+3525 YDENKKEVL
-3534 LKDAR
+3534 LKEAR
-3539 NANLDTTKIINPK
+3539 NASLDKTEIINPNGK
-3552 GGEVL
+3552 NVPL
-3557 LNKMKIQFPKT
+3557 KDMKIQFPKT
-3568 KVTKPGEPEPEEK
+3568 KNPDPNKPDEPEEK

-3610 QYVPEKSSSEKDGK
+3610 QYVPEKSTSEKDGK

-3629 TSATAKNMGKIINEK
+3629 TSATAKNMGKIVNEK

-3652 NKVDETGTNITRTG
+3652 NKVDETGTNIKRGG
-3666 LEPGARFKLTNT
+3666 LEPGAKFKLTNT
-3678 SSGSITFGTVGEDG
+3678 SSGSVTFGTVGEDG

-3720 VWHFTVG
+3720 IWHFTVG

-3741 GSDLSD
+3741 GTDLSD
-3747 KITLESSEMH
+3747 KIILESSEMH

-3771 KDSVVRPH
+3771 KDNVVRPH
-3779 SGHSLVFKNK
+3779 SGQSLVFKNK
-3789 FKLGKDIKINPGDYF
+3789 FKLGKDTKINPGDYF
-3804 VLKLSDSLSVNGIF
+3804 VLKLSDSLSINGIF
-3818 PTGLDNLDIFADGVG
+3818 PKELENLDIFADGVG

-3843 KGTIT
+3843 NGTIT
-3848 YTFTEYANAYN
+3848 YTFTEYAKTYD
-3859 LVNFSNEISTF
+3859 LINFSNEISTF
-3870 IDLYKVRNST
+3870 IDLYKVRNSA
-3880 RNVDVG
+3880 RNVNVG
-3886 FGINND
+3886 FGIKDD
-3892 TTKHT
+3892 TSEYK

-3908 EAGTAGQNM
+3908 ESST
-3917 LNLASKIVYYNPETG
+3917 LNLASKIVYYNPGTG

-3946 ASKFNFV
+3946 AWPFNFM
-3953 YSSDQNLENVKVDY
+3953 YDSDQNLENVKVDY
-3967 FLLKDNSQVNLPD
+3967 FLLKDNSPVKLPD

-3986 GVNEESVNYNKPVT
+3986 GVNEESPNYYKPVT
-4000 IRAYSQLRNWEQ
+4000 IRTYSQLRNWEQ
-4012 ISTRHY
+4012 IEIY
-4018 EGIATSDSYIYKVT
+4018 ENAGISYSDSYIYKVT
-4032 GRVSDQNK
+4032 GKVSDKDK
-4040 SKYIGQGRLQA
+4040 SKYKGHGRLKFQ
-4051 TQDYYVN
+4051 YYVN
-4058 RYDSVYGF
+4058 YVDRYDSVYGF

-4109 DENGNFNDYQG
+4109 DENGNFNDYKG

-4136 KSGEYQLI
+4136 KPGEYQLI
-4144 EVTAPEGYHKQ
+4144 EVTAPEGYHKKQ
-4155 TGSLLNFRV
+4155 GSLLDFRV

-4257 EKAPSGYTEVTKF
+4257 EKAPSGYTEVTQF
-4270 TSGADGIVKFKFYD
+4270 TSGTDGIVKFKFYD

-4290 KEIKAPKGYIKQRD
+4290 KEIKAPKGYIKARD
-4304 FLKEFRVLNGKAQT
+4304 FVKEFVVVDGEVQEEKYLTTMDVNKSPGQFYANGMHKTYDTSITMKFNPDHQKIT
-4318 LEKSSKQGS
+4318 Y
-4327 VQTDNNI
+4327 TDNSKIALEGLPLKNEFFENNI
-4334 ISSQTIEINE
+4334 
-4344 KDKTFKQRIILNP
+4344 DVKT
-4357 NQNEWRFDG
+4357 
-4366 GDTQLRLYENQWTV
+4366 
-4380 NTEGKKI
+4380 
-4387 RYAVL
+4387 
-4392 DENKSISD
+4392 
-4400 LKEGDFK
+4400 
-4407 DFNPR
+4407 
-4412 NSSANPLMYAVAR
+4412 
-4425 MYGESNYTKPSSTN
+4425 
-4439 SEIYTNKSLVV
+4439 
-4450 EFTGN
+4450 
-4455 IGNSATSPISIK
+4455 PISIK
-4467 MDVNSDQ
+4467 AYLLDSENQKSDEKTYTLNLDNDYTGYKGKTTINLYDLVKELEKKNSGSIESDKTLVLEMSSTLMQ
-4474 WKYSELTYSLDY
+4474 STELDIKTKID
-4486 DKIGKEDKIYVDYQ
+4486 IGKISEERTFHIATKGDKNIAHSY
-4500 STDPIQVENH
+4500 SFTTMGEINAKDPVEVENH
-4510 KAEYPWTG
+4510 KAEYPGTG
-4518 GMGTLV
+4518 GMGTFIFTSCGLALMGLAYLSYRRKRGLV
-4524 FTVTGLVLMTAAVY
+4524 F
-4538 VYSRKRRASY
+4538 

>member
-1 MKDISRRIISLI
+1 MKSLSKRTISLI
-13 LALLM
+13 LAVLM
-18 VLEVFSPVA
+18 ILDVFAPVA
-27 VSAALLPEASQNSE
+27 AVASTNSTQN
-41 NDGGYQS
+41 N
-48 KTSIL
+48 
-53 VGPSDDSNSRK
+53 V
-64 ENETKVLEVP
+64 KVLDDLPTETQIAPGDELIIPATPDEDTLVPVQDP
-74 AKKQVEQEKQANQKS
+74 AKNSSQQPSQKPAQPTQPIEQP
-89 TDRQNNKIQEE
+89 
-100 KASGS
+100 
-105 LFEEKALVEEKRDKA
+105 ALDQIPN
-120 LIEEGTKR
+120 LDQI
-128 EKEAEARLEEALRES
+128 ES
-143 QEAERKARASEIA
+143 QEPLQP
-156 NQDFAQETIQ
+156 NL
-166 SGYKSWRVK
+166 GYVSWELVNPGKTAYVKGDILDLKDLRVK
-175 NKVKALYSGG
+175 VKRVDG
-185 KIDCQGLL
+185 K
-193 IEVEDFNGKKKTLT
+193 EVVLN
-207 YDDILKD
+207 YVDILKD
-214 KNIIVNK
+214 INFEIVYSMENKLDLKPGNETIIIKYPNLEPITININIYESEDQIPKDQNKDELTPAENPNDKKDNIIEGNDQNSPENK
-221 EIKEGL
+221 IDNEKNED
-227 FAPSGKLTLS
+227 
-237 TTGLKDIEI
+237 GLKGDI
-246 KIEFDKSVNKSDLS
+246 FDQVLGK
-260 LEKENSNKLENDI
+260 DI
-273 KEEEKEGVLDK
+273 KNSPFGLNFLDA
-284 IKNFFADEETKGLEE
+284 ITKGERAEE
-299 DARGEDAKLELDDLG
+299 
-314 TGVKRE
+314 
-320 VQLTEEEMEA
+320 LTIEEMEA
-330 GLQIAEMPTAE
+330 GLQMAEMPE
-341 SELEQESS
+341 VSEAP
-349 IFRMFRAVRANG
+349 IFMMLRATPVNG

-443 VNIDVDYNIEKIP
+443 INIDVDYNIEKITP
-456 PEKNFTV
+456 NANFTII
-463 VNRVS
+463 NRVS
-468 GLGVEKPKSLL
+468 GLGVTNPKSLL

-494 EQGRDDVIKIIDD
+494 EPGRDDVIKIIDD
-507 KKDQNYQV
+507 KKDQSYQV

-564 IEKVKLNNQ
+564 IEKVKLNNT
-573 DVTLDNNDIIGQLG
+573 DVILDNNDIIGQLG

-626 TAKDKAGA
+626 TAKEKAGA

-649 EATPTRVGV
+649 EATPTRVGI

-685 DEKNNNG
+685 DENKNNG
-692 MPLENRVIG
+692 MPLEARTIG
-701 GEQSIESRRME
+701 GAQTIQARRME
-712 VYGLDKTTGKMVV
+712 VYGIDKTTGKMVV
-725 KEAQKLLNNM
+725 KEAFKTLDNM
-735 PTKESDPAG
+735 PAKESDPAG

-754 EFDTSLK
+754 EFDTSLD

-774 RISKFRNLYIDEIW
+774 KISKFRNLYIDEIW

-805 DDIGNEIGSVTV
+805 DDTGSEIGSATV
-817 DEGAEGVRERYVTI
+817 GEGAEGIRERYVTI
-831 PNARYWDIN
+831 PNVRYWDIN
-840 EQNGEATKR
+840 EQTGEATKR
-849 GHKIIQEFNPT
+849 GHKIIQEFNPK

-884 HYIQNSAIDVTEG
+884 HYIQNSAIDTTEG

-908 SKDPNKKLEG
+908 SKDPSKKLEG

-932 TNEKGEA
+932 TNENGEA
-939 AFINVTPGEYTLKET
+939 SFINVTPGEYTLKET
-954 KAPTGYKL
+954 KAPTGYRL

-977 RVTGKNAVLS
+977 SVTGKNAVLS
-987 LGAGKTETVENDRS
+987 LGAGKTETVENDHS

-1048 IPGANV
+1048 IPGANI
-1054 TDVEAYDVGKW
+1054 TDVEAYDVGSW

-1074 EAQNVEQKIFELGDN
+1074 EAQNVEQRIFELGDN
-1089 VINRANKNRITGAP
+1089 VINRANTNKITGNS
-1103 NTTDPFTNTTG
+1103 NTTDPVTNTTG
-1114 YQIYFPKERF
+1114 YQIYFPEERF
-1124 ADDWGFLVRVKTN
+1124 ANDWGFLVRVKTN

-1153 EDTQNQTKLVANASV
+1153 EDTLNQTKLVANASIK
-1168 EKAQAGQQDE
+1168 KAQAGQQDE

-1274 GQVKYKAKFESSS
+1274 GQVKYKAKFENSS

-1373 YFGDFPKIKNAKG
+1373 YFGNFPKIKNAKG

-1397 TNLLTYVFNKN
+1397 TNLLTYVFNNN
-1408 TEPNSTTVASFN
+1408 TESNSTTIASFN

-1431 RNSGNYEFTVTV
+1431 QNSGNYEFTVTV

-1540 EDIKVYRTEHRS
+1540 EDVKVYRTEHRS
-1552 HKVGEV
+1552 HKVGDV

-1580 LLLHEQ
+1580 LVLHEQ

-1609 SNSGKVSAHSPLTI
+1609 SNSGKVSAHSPLLI

-1739 ANGEINFTNIAPGRY
+1739 ANGEVNFTNIAPGKY

-1759 KAPENFTLSNKEWQV
+1759 RAPENFTLSNKEWQV

-1817 KKDDKGQPLQ
+1817 KKDDKGLPLK
-1827 GAKFKLTKQDGT
+1827 GAKFKLTKKDGT
-1839 LVEEVESDGNGIVKF
+1839 LVEEVESDANGIVKF

-1865 LEETLPPTGY
+1865 LQETVPPTGY

-1888 GKTKVYNYSESTGK
+1888 GKTKVYNYSENTGQ

-1914 WVDVKNRITAGW
+1914 WVDVKNRTTAGW

-1936 AGNNEEARY
+1936 VGNSEEARY

-1970 ANIAETTIASIHR
+1970 ANIAQSTIASIHR
-1983 EKPRDPNMTWYN
+1983 EKPRDPNMDWYS
-1995 GNAEYK
+1995 GKAEYK

-2076 LRGGNQIYWK
+2076 LREGNQIYWK

-2214 KLNPA
+2214 QLNPA
-2219 GTALNAELSIADD
+2219 GTALNAELSVEED
-2232 TNTGANRSAKETV
+2232 TTPQKQSVFAKSASNGETPLLANSNRDIDELSAKE
-2245 EKQTRMLKSAL
+2245 
-2256 YGSSLKGKENSI
+2256 
-2268 VFKSEAEKKE
+2268 
-2278 DSVREKLNTIYGTE
+2278 KLDLIYGTE
-2292 EFDKLYP
+2292 VFSSLEAR
-2299 NGISIKEMAMAAYT
+2299 GISIKEGGVLTKALGQSLYNIIEGT
-2313 APTTF
+2313 ETPQ
-2318 DDGLEISDE
+2318 DELEIGDE
-2327 TVPAAQR
+2327 IVPEAQR
-2334 GTDDLEQV
+2334 ADGWEVVDPTKSEGRANIEHSNNLIATRITEINKDANRFKQVFLLTDD
-2342 SPYNIDSSN
+2342 SP
-2351 ANISVSAGEVNT
+2351 
-2363 TDGSRDI
+2363 
-2370 KVKITPKTQQVGQ
+2370 
-2383 NKSHWV
+2383 
-2389 LLVDRSKD
+2389 
-2397 FSGKNNLDNNINKF
+2397 
-2411 LTDLRT
+2411 
-2417 KADTPGAEVYISMIE
+2417 
-2432 YSATN
+2432 
-2437 NMNKLLVSK
+2437 
-2446 RNIKDFD
+2446 
-2453 NSATQYSY
+2453 
-2461 TMGTLE
+2461 
-2467 ELPNSQYNLNE
+2467 
-2478 QNVTVRDYLSA
+2478 
-2489 VGIDRRNTNISDG
+2489 
-2502 AVNLENTVRAN
+2502 
-2513 LDNLTNEAYDNKYAI
+2513 
-2528 NFAAFNIN
+2528 
-2536 NAVRNATGGD
+2536 
-2546 GYKKFRQFES
+2546 
-2556 MWAFYTKG
+2556 
-2564 YKRVYIH
+2564 
-2571 TDQESTELTG
+2571 
-2581 TKSDFANYINGN
+2581 
-2593 ADYKKLYLTAKGK
+2593 
-2606 LKYNNKWIKPREVGP
+2606 
-2621 YVQKDILDPILN
+2621 
-2633 DTNNF
+2633 
-2638 ASQGKEESLLKNGI
+2638 GKERLVQLHRQPENAELALKNGRTDDTI
-2652 LNIATND
+2652 V
-2659 KVKLNSYSIS
+2659 KVY
-2669 KNGKVT
+2669 KV
-2675 ENQTNPTTNSI
+2675 N
-2686 SKNISLGVGESLELD
+2686 
-2701 YKISLD
+2701 
-2707 QNAENNT
+2707 
-2714 EYTIHNLMTYKP
+2714 
-2726 DENAQA
+2726 
-2732 VNLDTMPL
+2732 
-2740 KTKKV
+2740 
-2745 GAAQKQYD
+2745 
-2753 VVIATLFNGKIT
+2753 
-2765 ANKSKANAGETI
+2765 
-2777 TLTIKPDTGYKLDT
+2777 
-2791 LKYTDEDGIEH
+2791 
-2802 DIVGNSFTMPASNI
+2802 ASNI
-2816 LIGAIFKKENQPQPT
+2816 DDALNGTKTSFNVTPSQVIPDGKPRRVQFSIPGSQRGYILVEVETSYNGALGLGSDYK
-2831 KHKIYTNPNGNG
+2831 PNRRDLYGSNAWAG
-2843 RIEVD
+2843 DSYSSEDGVN
-2848 KTEATE
+2848 KN
-2854 GEKVTFTLIP
+2854 KVTLY
-2864 DAGNTITSL
+2864 N
-2873 SVRTGSGEV
+2873 V
-2882 TIIDGNYFIMPDADV
+2882 
-2897 SINATFKPSQ
+2897 
-2907 QSGYSITIDPNIKNG
+2907 TIDPNIQNG
-2922 QVTANQTI
+2922 KVTSDKPKAANNEI
-2930 ARKDTLITLNVVP
+2930 VTLTVTPNL
-2943 DHGYELSAIKVTDAA
+2943 GYELESLTVAGIDATQAGKKGTVT
-2958 GNNIDVDM
+2958 V
-2966 QNKTFKMPASNVTV
+2966 KMAQKDIYV
-2980 TATFRNPNDD
+2980 TATFKLTPVPTYPITIMPTQNGQVISNKTQAKQGDGVTITVKADPGYRLKQLYINRPESDYTQAIYDGNGQMTFTMGAFRADVYATFERDPNSVIISFNPNGGSGTMTPVIKNKGETYPLPPNGFNPPENQEFKAWSVNGQEYQPGASVQFNAD
-2990 TPGQGEIE
+2990 TTVTAVWKNKAPKTYNVIVQNPQEGGTITAKPTSAAAGTEIKLTVTPSEKYKVKSVTMNGQPITADANGEYKFTMPAGDATVSATFEKTETPDPQPGGDEKE

-3010 QTGLDF
+3010 QVGLDF

-3029 GAVFELVKTDKTY
+3029 GAVFELVKTDETY
-3042 TTVDEGF
+3042 TTVDTNF
-3049 GTLKGVSDED
+3049 GTLTGVSDAD
-3059 GKVVFKNADGKVVNL
+3059 GKVVFKNKEGKVVNL
-3074 GIGYYKITETNAP
+3074 GIGYYKITETDAP

-3163 IDTTAIRDTL
+3163 IDTTAIQDTL
-3173 NVQIIPQIK
+3173 NVQIIPEIK

-3249 DEDQLNLPPGV
+3249 DEDQLNLAPGV

-3266 GFYDNKITKDDI
+3266 GFYDDNITKDDI
-3278 GKIELNFEFYRGE
+3278 GKIELNFEFYKGE
-3291 RKFQQAKGWNNAGEI
+3291 RKFQEAQGWDNRGEI
-3306 IWEDVKNGTY
+3306 IWKDVKNGTY
-3316 QQGNLNLGYTAFN
+3316 QQGNLNLGYTEFN
-3329 QSSTGQ
+3329 QTETGQ

-3394 GRDDPNEP
+3394 GRDDPKEE
-3402 IGGEAVTK
+3402 IEGEEVTK

-3480 SLISGQ
+3480 NLISNQ

-3506 QEGDPGYQSPGY
+3506 QEGEPGYQLPGY
-3518 KFGELKT
+3518 KFGDLKT
-3525 RDVNGKEIL
+3525 YDVNGKEVL
-3534 LKDAR
+3534 LKEAR
-3539 NANLDTTKIINPK
+3539 NASLDKTEIINPNGK
-3552 GGEVL
+3552 NVL
-3557 LNKMKIQFPKT
+3557 LKEMKIQFPKT
-3568 KVTKPGEPEPEEK
+3568 KKPDPNKPDEPEEK

-3652 NKVDETGTNITRTG
+3652 NKVDETGANITRGG

-3678 SSGSITFGTVGEDG
+3678 SSGSVTFGTVGEDG
-3692 TLKFEGLNL
+3692 ILKFEGLNL
-3701 GTYKLQ
+3701 GTYKIQ
-3707 EETPPNGHINTGQ
+3707 EETPPNGYINTGQ

-3779 SGHSLVFKNK
+3779 SGQSLVFKNK
-3789 FKLGKDIKINPGDYF
+3789 FKLGKDTKINPGDYF
-3804 VLKLSDSLSVNGIF
+3804 VLKLSDRLSVNGIF

-3848 YTFTEYANAYN
+3848 YTFTEYAKTYD

-3870 IDLYKVRNST
+3870 IDLYKVRNSA

-3886 FGINND
+3886 FGIKDD
-3892 TTKHT
+3892 TSKHT
-3897 TVDVVYDLGKA
+3897 TVDVVYDLDIA
-3908 EAGTAGQNM
+3908 QQWWTNSNV
-3917 LNLASKIVYYNPETG
+3917 LNLTSKIVYYNPETG
-3932 EFVHYFYVNRKRQP
+3932 EFVHYFYVNRLRKP
-3946 ASKFNFV
+3946 ASRFDFV

-3967 FLLKDNSQVNLPD
+3967 FTLKDNSQDNLPD

-3986 GVNEESVNYNKPVT
+3986 GLNEESPNYNKPVT
-4000 IRAYSQLRNWEQ
+4000 IRAYSQLGNWQQ
-4012 ISTRHY
+4012 INIHHY
-4018 EGIATSDSYIYKVT
+4018 EGISSSDSYIYKVT
-4032 GRVSDQNK
+4032 GKVLDKDK
-4040 SKYIGQGRLQA
+4040 SKYTGYGEFQSLDN
-4051 TQDYYVN
+4051 TNYYVYRQN
-4058 RYDSVYGF
+4058 SVYGF
-4066 ENQAVAKAELT
+4066 GNQAVAKAELT

-4093 PKGNPLEGASF
+4093 PKGNPLEDASF

-4109 DENGNFNDYQG
+4109 DESGNFNDYQG

-4136 KSGEYQLI
+4136 KPGEYQLI
-4144 EVTAPEGYHKQ
+4144 EVTAPTGYHKQ
-4155 TGSLLNFRV
+4155 TGSLLDFRV

-4304 FLKEFRVLNGKAQT
+4304 FVKEFVVVDGEVQEEKYLTTMNVNKSPGQFYANGMHKTYDTSITMKFNPDHQ
-4318 LEKSSKQGS
+4318 KINY
-4327 VQTDNNI
+4327 TDNSKIALEGLPLKNEFFENNI
-4334 ISSQTIEINE
+4334 
-4344 KDKTFKQRIILNP
+4344 DVKT
-4357 NQNEWRFDG
+4357 
-4366 GDTQLRLYENQWTV
+4366 
-4380 NTEGKKI
+4380 
-4387 RYAVL
+4387 
-4392 DENKSISD
+4392 
-4400 LKEGDFK
+4400 
-4407 DFNPR
+4407 
-4412 NSSANPLMYAVAR
+4412 
-4425 MYGESNYTKPSSTN
+4425 
-4439 SEIYTNKSLVV
+4439 
-4450 EFTGN
+4450 
-4455 IGNSATSPISIK
+4455 PISIK
-4467 MDVNSDQ
+4467 AYLLDSENQKSDE
-4474 WKYSELTYSLDY
+4474 KTYTLNLDNDYTGYKGKTTIDLYNLVKELENKNGGSIES
-4486 DKIGKEDKIYVDYQ
+4486 DKTLVLEMSSKLAQ
-4500 STDPIQVENH
+4500 STVLDIKTKIDIGQISEERTFHIGTKGDADIEHSYSFTTMGEINTEAPVEVENK
-4510 KAEYPWTG
+4510 KAEYPGTG
-4518 GMGTLV
+4518 GMGTFI
-4524 FTVTGLVLMTAAVY
+4524 FTSCGLALMGLAYLSYRRKRGLVI
-4538 VYSRKRRASY
+4538 

>member
-53 VGPSDDSNSRK
+53 VGPSDDNNSRK
-64 ENETKVLEVP
+64 ENEIKVLEVP
-74 AKKQVEQEKQANQKS
+74 AKKQVEQEKQANKKS
-89 TDRQNNKIQEE
+89 TERQNNKTQEE

-105 LFEEKALVEEKRDKA
+105 LFEEEKPSVEEKRDKT

-128 EKEAEARLEEALRES
+128 EKEAEARLKEALRES
-143 QEAERKARASEIA
+143 QEAERKARASELA
-156 NQDFAQETIQ
+156 NQDFVQETIQ

-260 LEKENSNKLENDI
+260 LEKENSNKLENDT

-284 IKNFFADEETKGLEE
+284 IKNFFADEEQTKGLEE
-299 DARGEDAKLELDDLG
+299 DARGEDAKLEFSDLG

-330 GLQIAEMPTAE
+330 GLQIAEMPTIE

-396 KLTVKNPSSLLPIKF
+396 KLTVKNENSLLPIKF

-417 TPTYDEATNTIR
+417 TPTYDRTNNTIR

-494 EQGRDDVIKIIDD
+494 EPGRDDVIKIIDD
-507 KKDQNYQV
+507 KKDQTYQV

-564 IEKVKLNNQ
+564 IEKVKLNNT

-604 YNFYTKVDNVQGNYL
+604 YNFYTKVDNIQGNYL

-649 EATPTRVGV
+649 EATPTRVGI

-692 MPLENRVIG
+692 MPLEARTIG
-701 GEQSIESRRME
+701 GGQTIKAGRME
-712 VYGLDKTTGKMVV
+712 VYGIDKTTGKMVV
-725 KEAQKLLNNM
+725 KEAFKTLNNM
-735 PTKESDPAG
+735 PAKESDPAG

-754 EFDTSLK
+754 EFDTSLD
-761 NATVANDYNVSGV
+761 NATAANDYNVSGV
-774 RISKFRNLYIDEIW
+774 KISKFRNLYIDEIW

-805 DDIGNEIGSVTV
+805 DDTGSEIGSVTV
-817 DEGAEGVRERYVTI
+817 DEGAEGIRERYVTI
-831 PNARYWDIN
+831 PNVRYWDIN
-840 EQNGEATKR
+840 EQTGEATKR
-849 GHKIIQEFNPT
+849 GHKIIQEFKPT

-918 ARYRLLGNQSTDVT
+918 ARYRLLGDYSTDVT
-932 TNEKGEA
+932 TNENGEA
-939 AFINVTPGEYTLKET
+939 SFINVTPGEYTLKET

-1054 TDVEAYDVGKW
+1054 TDVEAYDVGSW

-1074 EAQNVEQKIFELGDN
+1074 EAQNVEQKIVELGDN
-1089 VINRANKNRITGAP
+1089 VINRANNHKIRGNS
-1103 NTTDPFTNTTG
+1103 NTTDPVTKTTG

-1124 ADDWGFLVRVKTN
+1124 ADDWGFLVKVKTN
-1137 IGAADSTNVY
+1137 IGAADSANVY

-1153 EDTQNQTKLVANASV
+1153 EDTLNQTKLVANASIK
-1168 EKAQAGQQDE
+1168 KAQAGQQDE

-1246 GKYYIREVTAPDGYK
+1246 GKYYIREVTAPDGYQR
-1261 KSDVYFEVTVDEA
+1261 SDVYFEVTVDEA
-1274 GQVKYKAKFESSS
+1274 GQVKYKAKFESGS

-1397 TNLLTYVFNKN
+1397 TNLLTYVFNNN
-1408 TEPNSTTVASFN
+1408 TEPNSTTIASFN

-1431 RNSGNYEFTVTV
+1431 QNSGNYEFTVTV

-1552 HKVGEV
+1552 HKVGDV

-1580 LLLHEQ
+1580 LVLHEQ
-1586 INPDSYLRRSY
+1586 INPDSYLKRSY

-1609 SNSGKVSAHSPLTI
+1609 SNSGKVSAHSPLLI

-1739 ANGEINFTNIAPGRY
+1739 ANGEVNFTNIAPGRY

-1827 GAKFKLTKQDGT
+1827 GAKFKLTKQGGT
-1839 LVEEVESDGNGIVKF
+1839 LVEEVESDVNGIVKF

-1865 LEETLPPTGY
+1865 LQETVPPTGY

-1882 VIKVED
+1882 VIKVEA
-1888 GKTKVYNYSESTGK
+1888 GKTKVYNYSENTGQ
-1902 EIKSILGEDGTE
+1902 EIKSILGEEGTE
-1914 WVDVKNRITAGW
+1914 WVDVKNRTTAGW

-1936 AGNNEEARY
+1936 VGNSEEARY

-1951 AVNKTKKY
+1951 AINKTKKY

-1970 ANIAETTIASIHR
+1970 ANIAQSTIASIHR

-2014 DIRLADYNITDITAQ
+2014 DIRLADYNITDITDQ
-2029 VKSETEKS
+2029 VKSETEKP

-2076 LRGGNQIYWK
+2076 LREGNQIYWK

-2151 TGPNPLK
+2151 TGPNPSK

-2219 GTALNAELSIADD
+2219 GTDLNAELSIADD

-2334 GTDDLEQV
+2334 GTDDLGQV

-2489 VGIDRRNTNISDG
+2489 VGIDRRNTNTSDG

-2571 TDQESTELTG
+2571 TDQESTELSG
-2581 TKSDFANYINGN
+2581 TRGDFANYINGN
-2593 ADYKKLYLTAKGK
+2593 ADYKKLYLTAK
-2606 LKYNNKWIKPREVGP
+2606 YRARNKNYKQARDFGP

-2638 ASQGKEESLLKNGI
+2638 ASQGQEESLLKNGI

-2669 KNGKVT
+2669 KNGNVI

-2686 SKNISLGVGESLELD
+2686 TKNISLGVGESLELD

-2745 GAAQKQYD
+2745 VTAPTQYD
-2753 VVIATLFNGKIT
+2753 VLISGNILHGSVT
-2765 ANKSKANAGETI
+2765 AKNNKLAEGEI
-2777 TLTIKPDTGYKLDT
+2777 VNLTVKPDDGYVLDR
-2791 LKYTDEDGIEH
+2791 LYYADEISTEEH
-2802 DIVGNSFTMPASNI
+2802 TINGNSFVMPASNVMV
-2816 LIGAIFKKENQPQPT
+2816 
-2831 KHKIYTNPNGNG
+2831 Y
-2843 RIEVD
+2843 
-2848 KTEATE
+2848 
-2854 GEKVTFTLIP
+2854 
-2864 DAGNTITSL
+2864 
-2873 SVRTGSGEV
+2873 
-2882 TIIDGNYFIMPDADV
+2882 
-2897 SINATFKPSQ
+2897 ATFKQ
-2907 QSGYSITIDPNIKNG
+2907 QIVDGYKITIDPNIKNG
-2922 QVTANQTI
+2922 QVTADPTV
-2930 ARKDTLITLNVVP
+2930 AKAGSEVTLTVTP
-2943 DHGYELSAIKVTDAA
+2943 SKGYELASLNVTDANGA
-2958 GNNIDVDM
+2958 SVKVVDG
-2966 QNKTFKMPASNVTV
+2966 KFTMPASNVTV
-2980 TATFRNPNDD
+2980 TATFINPNSQ
-2990 TPGQGEIE
+2990 TPEEGEVE

-3029 GAVFELVKTDKTY
+3029 GAVFELVKTDETY
-3042 TTVDEGF
+3042 TTVDTDF
-3049 GTLKGVSDED
+3049 GTLTGVSDAD
-3059 GKVVFKNADGKVVNL
+3059 GKVVFKNAEGKVVNL
-3074 GIGYYKITETNAP
+3074 GIGYYKITEKDAP

-3138 KDGIKYKSRITYINK
+3138 KNGIKYKSRITYINK

-3163 IDTTAIRDTL
+3163 IDTTAIGDTL

-3266 GFYDNKITKDDI
+3266 GFYDDNITKDDI
-3278 GKIELNFEFYRGE
+3278 GKIELNFEFYKGE

-3316 QQGNLNLGYTAFN
+3316 QQGNLNLGYTEFN
-3329 QSSTGQ
+3329 QSATGQ

-3402 IGGEAVTK
+3402 IDGEAVTK

-3480 SLISGQ
+3480 NLISNQ

-3506 QEGDPGYQSPGY
+3506 QKEEPGYQLPGY
-3518 KFGELKT
+3518 KFGDLKT
-3525 RDVNGKEIL
+3525 RDVDGKEVL
-3534 LKDAR
+3534 LKEAR
-3539 NANLDTTKIINPK
+3539 NASLDKTEIINPK
-3552 GGEVL
+3552 GENVL
-3557 LNKMKIQFPKT
+3557 LKEMKIQFPAT
-3568 KVTKPGEPEPEEK
+3568 RKPDPKNPEK
-3581 TIFNITEIQITPT
+3581 RIFNITEIQITPT

-3629 TSATAKNMGKIINEK
+3629 TSATAKNMGKIVNEK

-3652 NKVDETGTNITRTG
+3652 NKVDETGTNITRGG
-3666 LEPGARFKLTNT
+3666 LEPGAKFKLTNT
-3678 SSGSITFGTVGEDG
+3678 SSGSVTFGTVGEDG

-3741 GSDLSD
+3741 GTDLSD

-3779 SGHSLVFKNK
+3779 SGQSLIFKNK
-3789 FKLGKDIKINPGDYF
+3789 FKLGKDTKINPGDYF
-3804 VLKLSDSLSVNGIF
+3804 VLKLSDNLSINGIF
-3818 PTGLDNLDIFADGVG
+3818 PKGLENLDIFADGVG

-3848 YTFTEYANAYN
+3848 YTFTEYAKTYD

-3870 IDLYKVRNST
+3870 IDLYKVRNSAE
-3880 RNVDVG
+3880 NVDVG
-3886 FGINND
+3886 FGIKND
-3892 TTKHT
+3892 TNKHT

-3932 EFVHYFYVNRKRQP
+3932 EFVHYFYVNRKQQP
-3946 ASKFNFV
+3946 ASRFNFV

-3986 GVNEESVNYNKPVT
+3986 GVNEESANYNKPVT
-4000 IRAYSQLRNWEQ
+4000 IRAYSQLGNGQ
-4012 ISTRHY
+4012 KISTNHY
-4018 EGIATSDSYIYKVT
+4018 DGIAASDSYIYKVT
-4032 GRVSDQNK
+4032 GRVSDQDK
-4040 SKYIGQGRLQA
+4040 SKYTGHGRLQS
-4051 TQDYYVN
+4051 TEYTYYYVN

-4066 ENQAVAKAELT
+4066 ENQAVAEVELT

-4109 DENGNFNDYQG
+4109 DENGNFNDYRG

-4155 TGSLLNFRV
+4155 TGSLLDFRV

-4257 EKAPSGYTEVTKF
+4257 EKAPSGYKEVTKF

-4290 KEIKAPKGYIKQRD
+4290 KEIKAPKGYIKARD
-4304 FLKEFRVLNGKAQT
+4304 FVKEFAVVDGEVQEEKYLTTMNVSKSPGQFYANGMHKTYDTSITMKFNPDHQKIT
-4318 LEKSSKQGS
+4318 Y
-4327 VQTDNNI
+4327 TDNSKIALEGLPLKNEFFENNI
-4334 ISSQTIEINE
+4334 
-4344 KDKTFKQRIILNP
+4344 DVKT
-4357 NQNEWRFDG
+4357 
-4366 GDTQLRLYENQWTV
+4366 
-4380 NTEGKKI
+4380 
-4387 RYAVL
+4387 
-4392 DENKSISD
+4392 
-4400 LKEGDFK
+4400 
-4407 DFNPR
+4407 
-4412 NSSANPLMYAVAR
+4412 
-4425 MYGESNYTKPSSTN
+4425 
-4439 SEIYTNKSLVV
+4439 
-4450 EFTGN
+4450 
-4455 IGNSATSPISIK
+4455 PISIK
-4467 MDVNSDQ
+4467 AYLLDSENQKSDEKTYTLNLNNDYKGYKGKTTINLYELVKELEKKNSGSIESDKTLVLEMSSTLMQ
-4474 WKYSELTYSLDY
+4474 STELDIKTKID
-4486 DKIGKEDKIYVDYQ
+4486 IGKISEERTFHIATKGDEDIEHSYSFTTMGEINAK
-4500 STDPIQVENH
+4500 DPVEVENH

-4518 GMGTLV
+4518 GMGTLI
-4524 FTVTGLVLMTAAVY
+4524 FTLTGLVLMSAAAY

-4548 DE
+4548 DD

>member
-1 MKDISRRIISLI
+1 MDVFAPVVVAASADSPQNNVH
-13 LALLM
+13 
-18 VLEVFSPVA
+18 VLDEV
-27 VSAALLPEASQNSE
+27 PESEINSQNNEILIPATPQKNPEEDTLVPAEVPGQNSPQNSSQKPDQKPDQNNKTPNQLYKSWTLVNPGKTTFVKGDILDLSKISVRVTKTDGKVVTFSYIDLLKDTNFDIIE
-41 NDGGYQS
+41 NVGNKINLQPG
-48 KTSIL
+48 KGTVTL
-53 VGPSDDSNSRK
+53 VGPSLNPITINIVVNDLTDKLQGANSND
-64 ENETKVLEVP
+64 ELVP
-74 AKKQVEQEKQANQKS
+74 AIDPQAKEENDELAVAENPNDKKTNIIEGNEQNSPEKEIDNEKKEDNL
-89 TDRQNNKIQEE
+89 TEE
-100 KASGS
+100 KDELKGDIFNKLAG
-105 LFEEKALVEEKRDKA
+105 
-120 LIEEGTKR
+120 
-128 EKEAEARLEEALRES
+128 KEES
-143 QEAERKARASEIA
+143 QLGFEKFDPLKAFGLNRSADREL
-156 NQDFAQETIQ
+156 TI
-166 SGYKSWRVK
+166 
-175 NKVKALYSGG
+175 
-185 KIDCQGLL
+185 
-193 IEVEDFNGKKKTLT
+193 
-207 YDDILKD
+207 
-214 KNIIVNK
+214 
-221 EIKEGL
+221 
-227 FAPSGKLTLS
+227 
-237 TTGLKDIEI
+237 
-246 KIEFDKSVNKSDLS
+246 
-260 LEKENSNKLENDI
+260 
-273 KEEEKEGVLDK
+273 
-284 IKNFFADEETKGLEE
+284 
-299 DARGEDAKLELDDLG
+299 
-314 TGVKRE
+314 
-320 VQLTEEEMEA
+320 EEMEA
-330 GLQIAEMPTAE
+330 GLQMAEMPEVSKAP
-341 SELEQESS
+341 
-349 IFRMFRAVRANG
+349 IFMMLRANPVNVNG

-396 KLTVKNPSSLLPIKF
+396 KLTVKNPASLLPIKF
-411 NGTTIA
+411 NGETIA
-417 TPTYDEATNTIR
+417 TPTYDRTNNTIR

-494 EQGRDDVIKIIDD
+494 EPGRDDVIKIIDD
-507 KKDQNYQV
+507 KKDQTYQV

-543 DLQALGYHLNLTTVK
+543 DLKELGYHLNLTTVK

-564 IEKVKLNNQ
+564 IENVKLNNQ
-573 DVTLDNNDIIGQLG
+573 NVTLDNNDIIGQLG
-587 IVDSKHHTLT
+587 IVDSKHHTIT

-626 TAKDKAGA
+626 TAKGKAGA
-634 VRYNFEKG
+634 VRYNYEKG

-649 EATPTRVGV
+649 EATPTRVGI

-685 DEKNNNG
+685 DEGKNNG
-692 MPLENRVIG
+692 MPLEARTIG
-701 GEQSIESRRME
+701 GEQTIEAGRME

-725 KEAQKLLNNM
+725 KEAQKALNSM
-735 PTKESDPAG
+735 PAKESDPSG
-744 TQDVGNIAVY
+744 SQDVGNIAVY
-754 EFDTSLK
+754 EFDTTLK
-761 NATVANDYNVSGV
+761 DATVANDYNVSGV

-805 DDIGNEIGSVTV
+805 DDAGNEIGSETV
-817 DEGAEGVRERYVTI
+817 NEGEGGIRERYVTI
-831 PNARYWDIN
+831 PNVRYWDIN
-840 EQNGEATKR
+840 EKTGEATKR

-860 QVELNGKTYT
+860 QVKLNGKTYT

-918 ARYRLLGNQSTDVT
+918 ARYRLLGDHNTDVT

-939 AFINVTPGEYTLKET
+939 SFINVTPGEYTLKET

-1011 HYGKVDENG
+1011 HYGKIDENG

-1034 QGGQTDRNTRLNIS
+1034 QGGETDRNTRLNIS

-1054 TDVEAYDVGKW
+1054 TDVEAFDVGKW
-1065 QRETVKSAM
+1065 QRETIKSAM
-1074 EAQNVEQKIFELGDN
+1074 EAQNVEQKISALGEN
-1089 VINRANKNRITGAP
+1089 VINRANDNKITGSS
-1103 NTTDPFTNTTG
+1103 NTTDPVTKTTG

-1137 IGAADSTNVY
+1137 IGKADSTNVY

-1153 EDTQNQTKLVANASV
+1153 EDTLNQAKLVANASIK
-1168 EKAQAGQQDE
+1168 KAKPGQQGE

-1221 DSEGNEIANKFTDE
+1221 DSEGNEIANKFTDA

-1274 GQVKYKAKFESSS
+1274 GQVKYKAKFETSS

-1303 IGPEIKTK
+1303 IGPEVKTK

-1373 YFGDFPKIKNAKG
+1373 YFGKFPNIKNAKG

-1397 TNLLTYVFNKN
+1397 TNLLTYVFNNN
-1408 TEPNSTTVASFN
+1408 TEANSTTVASFN

-1431 RNSGNYEFTVTV
+1431 QNSGDYEFTVTV

-1552 HKVGEV
+1552 HKVGDV

-1586 INPDSYLRRSY
+1586 INPDSYLKRSY

-1739 ANGEINFTNIAPGRY
+1739 ANGKVNFTNIAPGKY

-1759 KAPENFTLSNKEWQV
+1759 RAPENFTLSNKEWQV
-1774 TVFDDGNVRI
+1774 TVFQDGNVRI
-1784 REAGVTSS
+1784 REAGVTGS
-1792 GASVYGKDLN
+1792 GDSVYGKDLN

-1808 PTGKEFVVY
+1808 PTGKEFEVY
-1817 KKDDKGQPLQ
+1817 KKDDKGQPLP

-1839 LVEEVESDGNGIVKF
+1839 LVEEVESDSNGIVKF

-1865 LEETLPPTGY
+1865 LQEIEPPTGY

-1914 WVDVKNRITAGW
+1914 WVDVKNRTTAGW

-1936 AGNNEEARY
+1936 TGNNEEARY

-1970 ANIAETTIASIHR
+1970 ANIAESTIASIHR

-1995 GNAEYK
+1995 GSAEYK

-2014 DIRLADYNITDITAQ
+2014 DIRLADYNITDITDQ
-2029 VKSETEKS
+2029 VKSEREKS

-2056 IDVKVPYDS
+2056 IDVKVPYTS

-2076 LRGGNQIYWK
+2076 LREGNQIYWK

-2120 VTNEA
+2120 VKNEA

-2151 TGPNPLK
+2151 TGPNPSK

-2214 KLNPA
+2214 QLNPA
-2219 GTALNAELSIADD
+2219 GTDLNAELSVADD
-2232 TNTGANRSAKETV
+2232 TTP
-2245 EKQTRMLKSAL
+2245 EKQKIALKAL
-2256 YGSSLKGKENSI
+2256 LNEGKNSI
-2268 VFKSEAEKKE
+2268 LETSTRDIDTLSIK
-2278 DSVREKLNTIYGTE
+2278 EKLDLIYGTE
-2292 EFDKLYP
+2292 VFNELVEK
-2299 NGISIKEMAMAAYT
+2299 GITIKEGGVLTKALGQSLRNIVEGT
-2313 APTTF
+2313 ETF
-2318 DDGLEISDE
+2318 QDGLEIGDE
-2327 TVPAAQR
+2327 IVPAAQR
-2334 GTDDLEQV
+2334 GTDNLGQV
-2342 SPYNIDSSN
+2342 NPYKIDSSN

-2363 TDGSRDI
+2363 ADGSRDI
-2370 KVKITPKTQQVGQ
+2370 KVKISPKTQQVGH

-2467 ELPNSQYNLNE
+2467 ELPSSQYNLNE

-2489 VGIDRRNTNISDG
+2489 AGIDRRNTNTSDG
-2502 AVNLENTVRAN
+2502 AVNLEKTVNAN
-2513 LDNLTNEAYDNKYAI
+2513 LVNLTNEAYDNKYVI
-2528 NFAAFNIN
+2528 NFAAFNTN
-2536 NAVRNATGGD
+2536 NAVRNATGGS
-2546 GYKKFRQFES
+2546 GYNKFRQFES

-2564 YKRVYIH
+2564 YSRVYVH

-2593 ADYKKLYLTAKGK
+2593 ADYKKLYLTAKGI

-2638 ASQGKEESLLKNGI
+2638 ASKGQEESLLKNGI

-2669 KNGKVT
+2669 KNGNVT
-2675 ENQTNPTTNSI
+2675 ENQTNPTNPTTNSI
-2686 SKNISLGVGESLELD
+2686 SKNISLGVGESLELN

-2745 GAAQKQYD
+2745 VAAPTQYD
-2753 VVIATLFNGKIT
+2753 VVIGTIYNGKVR
-2765 ANKSKANAGETI
+2765 ADKSKANAGETI
-2777 TLTIKPDTGYKLDT
+2777 TLTIEPDTDYELTT
-2791 LKYTDEDGIEH
+2791 LKYTDENGEEH
-2802 DIVGNSFTMPASNI
+2802 NIDMQGKSFVMPASNV
-2816 LIGAIFKKENQPQPT
+2816 LVQATFTKKAEPQT

-2848 KTEATE
+2848 KTEAVK

-2864 DAGNTITSL
+2864 EEGNTITSL
-2873 SVRTGSGEV
+2873 SVRSGSGQV
-2882 TIIDGNYFIMPDADV
+2882 NIIDGNSFIMPNEDV
-2897 SINATFKPSQ
+2897 TINATFKPSQ

-2922 QVTANQTI
+2922 QVTADPTV
-2930 ARKDTLITLNVVP
+2930 AKAGSEVTLTVTPSKD
-2943 DHGYELSAIKVTDAA
+2943 YELASLNVTDAN
-2958 GNNIDVDM
+2958 GESVTVVDG
-2966 QNKTFKMPASNVTV
+2966 KFTMPASNVTV
-2980 TATFRNPNDD
+2980 TATFINPNSQ
-2990 TPGQGEIE
+2990 TPEEGEVE

-3010 QTGLDF
+3010 QTGLEF

-3029 GAVFELVKTDKTY
+3029 GAVFELVKTDENY

-3059 GKVVFKNADGKVVNL
+3059 GKVVFKNKEGKVVNL
-3074 GIGYYKITETNAP
+3074 GIGYYKITETDAP
-3087 LGYKEEKTPW
+3087 LGYKKEKTPW

-3119 TTYVNSDKSKDT
+3119 TAYVNSDKSKDT

-3138 KDGIKYKSRITYINK
+3138 KDEIKYKSRITYINK

-3163 IDTTAIRDTL
+3163 IDTTAIQDTL
-3173 NVQIIPQIK
+3173 NVQITPQIK
-3182 REEKDTPNKSPET
+3182 REEEDTAHESPET
-3195 LKEGVKTAY
+3195 IHEGVKTAY

-3249 DEDQLNLPPGV
+3249 DEDQLNLAPGV

-3266 GFYDNKITKDDI
+3266 GFYDDNITKDDI
-3278 GKIELNFEFYRGE
+3278 GKIELNFEFYKGE

-3316 QQGNLNLGYTAFN
+3316 QQGNLNLGYTEFN
-3329 QSSTGQ
+3329 QSATGQ

-3360 IKPLYSAGKITEIDQ
+3360 IKPLYSAGKITEIYQ

-3402 IGGEAVTK
+3402 IDGEAVTK

-3491 TGERISIDKVDFLFP
+3491 TGERIDINKVDFLFP
-3506 QEGDPGYQSPGY
+3506 QKEAPGYQLPGY

-3525 RDVNGKEIL
+3525 YDVDKKEVL
-3534 LKDAR
+3534 LKEAR
-3539 NANLDTTKIINPK
+3539 NASLDKTEIINPN
-3552 GGEVL
+3552 GGKVL
-3557 LNKMKIQFPKT
+3557 LKEMKIQFPAT
-3568 KVTKPGEPEPEEK
+3568 RKPDPKNPEK
-3581 TIFNITEIQITPT
+3581 RIFNITEIQITPT

-3629 TSATAKNMGKIINEK
+3629 TSATAKNMGKIVNEK

-3652 NKVDETGTNITRTG
+3652 NKVDETGTNITRGG
-3666 LEPGARFKLTNT
+3666 LEPGAKFKLTNT
-3678 SSGSITFGTVGEDG
+3678 SSGSVTFGTVGEDG
-3692 TLKFEGLNL
+3692 NLKFEGLNL

-3747 KITLESSEMH
+3747 KITLESSEMNV
-3757 IERPDPDDKTGKTE
+3757 ERPDPDDKTGKTE

-3779 SGHSLVFKNK
+3779 SGQSLIFKNK
-3789 FKLGKDIKINPGDYF
+3789 FKLGKDTKINPGDYF
-3804 VLKLSDSLSVNGIF
+3804 VLKLSDSLSVNGIY
-3818 PTGLDNLDIFADGVG
+3818 PNGLDNLDIFADGVG

-3848 YTFTEYANAYN
+3848 YTFTEYAKTYD
-3859 LVNFSNEISTF
+3859 LINFSNEISTF
-3870 IDLYKVRNST
+3870 IDLYKVRNSEE
-3880 RNVDVG
+3880 NVDVG
-3886 FGINND
+3886 FGINED
-3892 TTKHT
+3892 TTKHKK
-3897 TVDVVYDLGKA
+3897 VDVVYDLDIA
-3908 EAGTAGQNM
+3908 QHWWTNSDV
-3917 LNLASKIVYYNPETG
+3917 LNLTSKIVYYNPETG
-3932 EFVHYFYVNRKRQP
+3932 EFVHYFYVNRLRKP
-3946 ASKFNFV
+3946 ASRFDFV

-3967 FLLKDNSQVNLPD
+3967 FLLKDNSKVKLPD

-3986 GVNEESVNYNKPVT
+3986 GVNEESPNYNTPVT
-4000 IRAYSQLRNWEQ
+4000 IRAYSQLGKWQKIN
-4012 ISTRHY
+4012 THHY
-4018 EGIATSDSYIYKVT
+4018 EGISSSDSFIYKVT
-4032 GRVSDQNK
+4032 GKVSDKDK
-4040 SKYIGQGRLQA
+4040 SNYKGYGKLQSL
-4051 TQDYYVN
+4051 DNIYYYAS
-4058 RYDSVYGF
+4058 RHDSVYGF
-4066 ENQAVAKAELT
+4066 KNQAVAKAELT

-4093 PKGNPLEGASF
+4093 PKGNPLKDASF

-4109 DENGNFNDYQG
+4109 DEDGNFNDYKG
-4120 GVQRSGK
+4120 GIQRSGE

-4136 KSGEYQLI
+4136 KPGEYQLI

-4155 TGSLLNFRV
+4155 TGSLLDFRV

-4184 IVEVEVTGNI
+4184 IVEVEVTGNV

-4208 KKIDATTKEAL
+4208 KKIDATTREAL

-4304 FLKEFRVLNGKAQT
+4304 FLKEFRVLNGNVQT

-4327 VQTDNNI
+4327 VQTTDNDI

-4357 NQNEWRFDG
+4357 NHKEWHFDG

-4380 NTEGKKI
+4380 NTDGKKI

-4400 LKEGDFK
+4400 LKEGNFK
-4407 DFNPR
+4407 DFEPR

-4425 MYGESNYTKPSSTN
+4425 MYGESNYTKPSKTN
-4439 SEIYTNKSLVV
+4439 SEIYTKKSLVV

-4455 IGNSATSPISIK
+4455 IGESATSPISIK

-4486 DKIGKEDKIYVDYQ
+4486 DKIGKGNKIYVDYE
-4500 STDPIQVENH
+4500 SKDPIQVENN
-4510 KAEYPWTG
+4510 KAEYPGTG
-4518 GMGTLV
+4518 GMGTFIFTSCGLALMGLAYLSYRRRRGLV
-4524 FTVTGLVLMTAAVY
+4524 F
-4538 VYSRKRRASY
+4538 

>member
-74 AKKQVEQEKQANQKS
+74 AKKQVEQEKQANKKAIE
-89 TDRQNNKIQEE
+89 RQNNKTQEE

-105 LFEEKALVEEKRDKA
+105 LFEEEKPPVEEKIDKT

-260 LEKENSNKLENDI
+260 LEKENSNKLEN
-273 KEEEKEGVLDK
+273 KENTEEKEGVLDK

-443 VNIDVDYNIEKIP
+443 VNIDVDYNIKKIP

-494 EQGRDDVIKIIDD
+494 EPGRDDVIKIIDD

-701 GEQSIESRRME
+701 GEQSIESGRME

-725 KEAQKLLNNM
+725 KEAQKILNSM
-735 PTKESDPAG
+735 PAKGSDPAD

-1065 QRETVKSAM
+1065 QRETIKSAM

-1153 EDTQNQTKLVANASV
+1153 EDTQNQTKLVANASIK
-1168 EKAQAGQQDE
+1168 KAQAGQQDE

-1261 KSDVYFEVTVDEA
+1261 KSDVYFEVIVDEA
-1274 GQVKYKAKFESSS
+1274 GQVKYKAKFESGS

-1431 RNSGNYEFTVTV
+1431 QNSGNYEFTVTV

-1586 INPDSYLRRSY
+1586 INPDSYLKRSY

-1609 SNSGKVSAHSPLTI
+1609 SNSGKVSAHSPLLI

-1759 KAPENFTLSNKEWQV
+1759 KTPENFTLSNKEWQV

-1839 LVEEVESDGNGIVKF
+1839 LVEEVESDVNGIVKF

-1865 LEETLPPTGY
+1865 LQEIEPPTGY

-2029 VKSETEKS
+2029 VKNETEKS

-2076 LRGGNQIYWK
+2076 LREGNQIYWK

-2093 SYIKTTGPTKTQQ
+2093 SYIKTIGPTNTQQ

-2219 GTALNAELSIADD
+2219 GTDLNAELSIADD

-2334 GTDDLEQV
+2334 GTDDLGQV

-2446 RNIKDFD
+2446 KNIKDFD
-2453 NSATQYSY
+2453 NAKQYSY
-2461 TMGTLE
+2461 TMGTLT
-2467 ELPNSQYNLNE
+2467 ELSNGNYNLNE
-2478 QNVTVRDYLSA
+2478 QKVEVRDYLSA
-2489 VGIDRRNTNISDG
+2489 AGIDRRNINTNDG
-2502 AVNLENTVRAN
+2502 AFNLKPVVDAN
-2513 LDNLTNEAYDNKYAI
+2513 LGNLTNEAYDNKYVI

-2536 NAVRNATGGD
+2536 NAQRND
-2546 GYKKFRQFES
+2546 RFSSKFYQFES
-2556 MWAFYTKG
+2556 MWAFKEKG
-2564 YKRVYIH
+2564 YKRVYVH
-2571 TDQESTELTG
+2571 TDQENTELSG
-2581 TKSDFANYINGN
+2581 IKGEFANYINGN
-2593 ADYKKLYLTAKGK
+2593 ADYKKLYLTAKGI

-2777 TLTIKPDTGYKLDT
+2777 TLTIEPDTDYELTT
-2791 LKYTDEDGIEH
+2791 LKYTDENGEEH
-2802 DIVGNSFTMPASNI
+2802 NIDMQGKSFVMPASNVFVQ
-2816 LIGAIFKKENQPQPT
+2816 ATFTKKAEPQT

-2848 KTEATE
+2848 KTEAVK

-2864 DAGNTITSL
+2864 EEGNTITSL
-2873 SVRTGSGEV
+2873 SVRSGSGQIN
-2882 TIIDGNYFIMPDADV
+2882 IIDGNSFIMPNEDV
-2897 SINATFKPSQ
+2897 TINATFKPSQ

-2922 QVTANQTI
+2922 QVTADPTV
-2930 ARKDTLITLNVVP
+2930 AKAGSEVTLTVTP
-2943 DHGYELSAIKVTDAA
+2943 SKGYELASLNVTDANGA
-2958 GNNIDVDM
+2958 SVKVVDG
-2966 QNKTFKMPASNVTV
+2966 KFTMPALNVTV

-3163 IDTTAIRDTL
+3163 IDTTGIRDTL

-3195 LKEGVKTAY
+3195 LTEGVKTAY

-3266 GFYDNKITKDDI
+3266 GFYDDNITKDDI

-3402 IGGEAVTK
+3402 IDGEAVTK

-3480 SLISGQ
+3480 NLISNQ

-3506 QEGDPGYQSPGY
+3506 QEGEPGYQLPGY

-3525 RDVNGKEIL
+3525 YDAYGKEVL
-3534 LKDAR
+3534 LKEAR
-3539 NANLDTTKIINPK
+3539 NASLDTSIIINPNGK
-3552 GGEVL
+3552 NAK
-3557 LNKMKIQFPKT
+3557 LNEMKIQFPAT
-3568 KVTKPGEPEPEEK
+3568 RKPDPKNPEK
-3581 TIFNITEIQITPT
+3581 RIFNITEIQITPT

-3610 QYVPEKSSSEKDGK
+3610 QYVPEKSSSEKNGK

-3629 TSATAKNMGKIINEK
+3629 TSATAKNMGKIVNEK

-3652 NKVDETGTNITRTG
+3652 NKVDETGTNITRGG
-3666 LEPGARFKLTNT
+3666 LEPGAKFKLTNT
-3678 SSGSITFGTVGEDG
+3678 SSGSVTFGTVGEDG
-3692 TLKFEGLNL
+3692 NLKFEGLNL

-3741 GSDLSD
+3741 GTDLSD

-3779 SGHSLVFKNK
+3779 SGQSLIFKNK
-3789 FKLGKDIKINPGDYF
+3789 FKLGKDTKINPGDYF
-3804 VLKLSDSLSVNGIF
+3804 VLKLSDSLSVNGIY
-3818 PTGLDNLDIFADGVG
+3818 PTGLENLDIFADGVG

-3843 KGTIT
+3843 KRTIT
-3848 YTFTEYANAYN
+3848 YTFTEYAKTYD
-3859 LVNFSNEISTF
+3859 LINFSNEISTF
-3870 IDLYKVRNST
+3870 IDLYKVRNSEE
-3880 RNVDVG
+3880 NVDVG
-3886 FGINND
+3886 FGIKDD
-3892 TTKHT
+3892 TSKHT

-3908 EAGTAGQNM
+3908 EAGTAGKNM

-3946 ASKFNFV
+3946 ASRFYFV
-3953 YSSDQNLENVKVDY
+3953 YSSDQNLENIKVDY
-3967 FLLKDNSQVNLPD
+3967 FLLKDNSQVKLPD

-3986 GVNEESVNYNKPVT
+3986 GVNEESPNYNKPVT

-4012 ISTRHY
+4012 INTNHNY
-4018 EGIATSDSYIYKVT
+4018 GISSSDSYVYKVT
-4032 GRVSDQNK
+4032 GKVSDKDK
-4040 SKYIGQGRLQA
+4040 SKYIGHGRLQS
-4051 TQDYYVN
+4051 QDYTGYYVN

-4077 IQAVN
+4077 IQALN
-4082 PSNKITFKKVD
+4082 PSNRITFKKVD

-4155 TGSLLNFRV
+4155 TGSLLDFRV

-4229 KNAGDEYSKE
+4229 KNEDDEYSKE

>member
-1 MKDISRRIISLI
+1 MKSLSKRAISLI
-13 LALLM
+13 LAVLM
-18 VLEVFSPVA
+18 IMDVFAPVVVVASTNSPQNNVHVLDEV
-27 VSAALLPEASQNSE
+27 PESETNSQNNEILIPATPQKNPEEDTLVPAEVPGQNSSQKPAPKTDQKSDQNNKTPNQLYKSWTLVNPGKTTFVKGDILDLSKISVRVTKTDGKVVTFSYIDLLKDTNFDIIE
-41 NDGGYQS
+41 NVGNKINLQPGKGS
-48 KTSIL
+48 VTL
-53 VGPSDDSNSRK
+53 VGPNLNPITVNIVVNDSADKLQGTNSK
-64 ENETKVLEVP
+64 DELVP
-74 AKKQVEQEKQANQKS
+74 AIDPQAKEENDELVVAENPNDKKTNIIEGNEQNSPEKEIDNEKKEDNL
-89 TDRQNNKIQEE
+89 TEE
-100 KASGS
+100 KDELKGDIFNELAG
-105 LFEEKALVEEKRDKA
+105 
-120 LIEEGTKR
+120 
-128 EKEAEARLEEALRES
+128 KEES
-143 QEAERKARASEIA
+143 QLGFEKFDPLKAFGLNRSADREL
-156 NQDFAQETIQ
+156 TI
-166 SGYKSWRVK
+166 
-175 NKVKALYSGG
+175 
-185 KIDCQGLL
+185 
-193 IEVEDFNGKKKTLT
+193 
-207 YDDILKD
+207 
-214 KNIIVNK
+214 
-221 EIKEGL
+221 
-227 FAPSGKLTLS
+227 
-237 TTGLKDIEI
+237 
-246 KIEFDKSVNKSDLS
+246 
-260 LEKENSNKLENDI
+260 
-273 KEEEKEGVLDK
+273 
-284 IKNFFADEETKGLEE
+284 
-299 DARGEDAKLELDDLG
+299 
-314 TGVKRE
+314 
-320 VQLTEEEMEA
+320 EEMEA
-330 GLQIAEMPTAE
+330 GLQMAEMPE
-341 SELEQESS
+341 VSEAP
-349 IFRMFRAVRANG
+349 IFMMLRATPANG

-417 TPTYDEATNTIR
+417 TPTYDEAKNTIR

-494 EQGRDDVIKIIDD
+494 EPGRDDVIKIIDD

-543 DLQALGYHLNLTTVK
+543 DLQKLGYHLNLTTVK

-564 IEKVKLNNQ
+564 IEKVKLNNT
-573 DVTLDNNDIIGQLG
+573 DVKLDDNAIIGQLG

-649 EATPTRVGV
+649 EATPTRVGI

-664 QGKFLANDKAQWTIT
+664 QGKFLTNDKAQWTIT

-692 MPLENRVIG
+692 MPLEARTIG
-701 GEQSIESRRME
+701 GEQTIQDGRME
-712 VYGLDKTTGKMVV
+712 VYGLDKATGKMVV
-725 KEAQKLLNNM
+725 KEAQKTLYNM
-735 PTKESDPAG
+735 PTKESDPQG
-744 TQDVGNIAVY
+744 IQDVGNIAVY

-788 SLPDPQLKMPAQ
+788 SLPDSRLKMPAQ

-817 DEGAEGVRERYVTI
+817 DEWAEGITERYVTI
-831 PNARYWDIN
+831 PNVRYWDIN

-849 GHKIIQEFNPT
+849 GHKIIQVFKPT

-918 ARYRLLGNQSTDVT
+918 ARYRLLGVHSTDVT

-939 AFINVTPGEYTLKET
+939 SFINVAPGEYTLKET

-1054 TDVEAYDVGKW
+1054 TDVEAFDVGKW
-1065 QRETVKSAM
+1065 QRETIKSAM
-1074 EAQNVEQKIFELGDN
+1074 DAQNVEQKIFELGEN
-1089 VINRANKNRITGAP
+1089 VINRANKKKITGSS
-1103 NTTDPFTNTTG
+1103 NTTDPVTKTTG

-1153 EDTQNQTKLVANASV
+1153 EDTLNQAKLVANASIK
-1168 EKAQAGQQDE
+1168 KAKPGQQDE

-1373 YFGDFPKIKNAKG
+1373 YFGKFPNIKNAKG

-1397 TNLLTYVFNKN
+1397 TNLLTYVFNNN
-1408 TEPNSTTVASFN
+1408 TEANSTTVASFN

-1479 RDVYKGGDGQWYLT
+1479 RDVYKGEDGQWYLT

-1580 LLLHEQ
+1580 LVLHEQ
-1586 INPDSYLRRSY
+1586 IKPDSYLRRSY
-1597 NGFTLTYDPNQI
+1597 NGFTLTYDPKQI
-1609 SNSGKVSAHSPLTI
+1609 SNSGKVSAHSPLLI

-1657 SSGKRLRSAFASR
+1657 SSGIRLRSAFASR

-1739 ANGEINFTNIAPGRY
+1739 ANGVVNFTNIAPGRY

-1774 TVFDDGNVRI
+1774 TVFEDGNVRI

-1792 GASVYGKDLN
+1792 GASVYGIDLN

-1808 PTGKEFVVY
+1808 PTGKEFEVY
-1817 KKDDKGQPLQ
+1817 KKDDKGQPLP

-1839 LVEEVESDGNGIVKF
+1839 LVEEVESDVNGIVKF

-1865 LEETLPPTGY
+1865 LQEIEPPTGY

-1882 VIKVED
+1882 VIKVEG

-1902 EIKSILGEDGTE
+1902 EIKSILGDDGTE
-1914 WVDVKNRITAGW
+1914 WVDVKNRTTAGW

-1936 AGNNEEARY
+1936 TGNNEEARY

-1970 ANIAETTIASIHR
+1970 ASIAESTIASIHR

-1995 GNAEYK
+1995 GSAEYK

-2014 DIRLADYNITDITAQ
+2014 DIRLADYNITDITDQ

-2056 IDVKVPYDS
+2056 IDVKVPYES

-2076 LRGGNQIYWK
+2076 LREGNQIYWK

-2151 TGPNPLK
+2151 TGPNPSK

-2219 GTALNAELSIADD
+2219 GTDLNAELSVEED
-2232 TNTGANRSAKETV
+2232 TTPQKQSVFARSASNGETPLLANSNRDIDELSAKE
-2245 EKQTRMLKSAL
+2245 
-2256 YGSSLKGKENSI
+2256 
-2268 VFKSEAEKKE
+2268 
-2278 DSVREKLNTIYGTE
+2278 KLDLIYGTE
-2292 EFDKLYP
+2292 VFRSLEAR
-2299 NGISIKEMAMAAYT
+2299 GISIREGGVITKALGQSLYNIIEGT
-2313 APTTF
+2313 ETPQ
-2318 DDGLEISDE
+2318 DELEIGE
-2327 TVPAAQR
+2327 EIVPEAQR
-2334 GTDDLEQV
+2334 ADGWEVVDPNRSRNKTNKSGGTNNQTRITEINKAQGKYRQIFLVNMSGEASKDSKFDFHAEPLNR
-2342 SPYNIDSSN
+2342 SIYAKPYYGNQPNIKILSIRPVESSSTIDNIKYIGTETIGYGSEKVIEAGQYKRYEFRLTKSERRPFVIEVEYDYPKSGEIGLGLDYFTN
-2351 ANISVSAGEVNT
+2351 ARFEGTKTWAAEKYGSVSDINYKEPTYTITINTPDNNGSLKVEVGGQVDKT
-2363 TDGSRDI
+2363 TGI
-2370 KVKITPKTQQVGQ
+2370 KVGERVVITPQPNQGYELADITFNG
-2383 NKSHWV
+2383 KSAYNPTYEYYQFKMPEGNV
-2389 LLVDRSKD
+2389 TITATFKSVPTYPI
-2397 FSGKNNLDNNINKF
+2397 NI
-2411 LTDLRT
+2411 
-2417 KADTPGAEVYISMIE
+2417 M
-2432 YSATN
+2432 
-2437 NMNKLLVSK
+2437 
-2446 RNIKDFD
+2446 
-2453 NSATQYSY
+2453 ATQ
-2461 TMGTLE
+2461 
-2467 ELPNSQYNLNE
+2467 
-2478 QNVTVRDYLSA
+2478 
-2489 VGIDRRNTNISDG
+2489 
-2502 AVNLENTVRAN
+2502 
-2513 LDNLTNEAYDNKYAI
+2513 
-2528 NFAAFNIN
+2528 
-2536 NAVRNATGGD
+2536 
-2546 GYKKFRQFES
+2546 
-2556 MWAFYTKG
+2556 
-2564 YKRVYIH
+2564 
-2571 TDQESTELTG
+2571 
-2581 TKSDFANYINGN
+2581 
-2593 ADYKKLYLTAKGK
+2593 
-2606 LKYNNKWIKPREVGP
+2606 
-2621 YVQKDILDPILN
+2621 
-2633 DTNNF
+2633 
-2638 ASQGKEESLLKNGI
+2638 
-2652 LNIATND
+2652 
-2659 KVKLNSYSIS
+2659 
-2669 KNGKVT
+2669 NGKVT
-2675 ENQTNPTTNSI
+2675 SDKAQAKQGEGVTITVKADPGYRLKQLYINRPTSDYTKAIYDGNGQMTFTMGAFKADVYATFERDPNSVIISFNPNGGSGTMTPVIKNKRETYQLPPNGFNPPENQEFKAWSINGQEYQPGASVQFNADTTVTAVWKNKAPKTYNVIVQNPQ
-2686 SKNISLGVGESLELD
+2686 KGG
-2701 YKISLD
+2701 
-2707 QNAENNT
+2707 
-2714 EYTIHNLMTYKP
+2714 TIIAKPTSAAAGREIKLTVTP
-2726 DENAQA
+2726 DENYKVKSVT
-2732 VNLDTMPL
+2732 VNGQP
-2740 KTKKV
+2740 
-2745 GAAQKQYD
+2745 
-2753 VVIATLFNGKIT
+2753 IT
-2765 ANKSKANAGETI
+2765 ADANGE
-2777 TLTIKPDTGYKLDT
+2777 YK
-2791 LKYTDEDGIEH
+2791 
-2802 DIVGNSFTMPASNI
+2802 FTMPAEDATVS
-2816 LIGAIFKKENQPQPT
+2816 ATFEKTETPDPQP
-2831 KHKIYTNPNGNG
+2831 GG
-2843 RIEVD
+2843 D
-2848 KTEATE
+2848 
-2854 GEKVTFTLIP
+2854 EK
-2864 DAGNTITSL
+2864 
-2873 SVRTGSGEV
+2873 
-2882 TIIDGNYFIMPDADV
+2882 
-2897 SINATFKPSQ
+2897 
-2907 QSGYSITIDPNIKNG
+2907 
-2922 QVTANQTI
+2922 
-2930 ARKDTLITLNVVP
+2930 
-2943 DHGYELSAIKVTDAA
+2943 
-2958 GNNIDVDM
+2958 
-2966 QNKTFKMPASNVTV
+2966 
-2980 TATFRNPNDD
+2980 
-2990 TPGQGEIE
+2990 E

-3042 TTVDEGF
+3042 TTVDKGF

-3109 ARYKGPDETP
+3109 ARYKGSDETP

-3138 KDGIKYKSRITYINK
+3138 KDRIKYKSRITYINK

-3173 NVQIIPQIK
+3173 NVQIIPEIK

-3249 DEDQLNLPPGV
+3249 DEDQLNLAPGV

-3266 GFYDNKITKDDI
+3266 GFYDDNITKDDI

-3329 QSSTGQ
+3329 QTATGQ

-3394 GRDDPNEP
+3394 GRDDLNEP
-3402 IGGEAVTK
+3402 IDGEAVTK

-3480 SLISGQ
+3480 NLISNQ

-3525 RDVNGKEIL
+3525 YDAYGKEVL
-3534 LKDAR
+3534 LKEAR
-3539 NANLDTTKIINPK
+3539 NASLDKTKIINPK

-3557 LNKMKIQFPKT
+3557 LKEMKIQFPKT

-3629 TSATAKNMGKIINEK
+3629 TSATAKNMGKIVNEK

-3652 NKVDETGTNITRTG
+3652 NKVDETGTNITRGG
-3666 LEPGARFKLTNT
+3666 LEPGAKFKLTNT
-3678 SSGSITFGTVGEDG
+3678 LSGSITFGTVGEDG

-3707 EETPPNGHINTGQ
+3707 EEMPPNGHINTGQ

-3757 IERPDPDDKTGKTE
+3757 VERPDPDDKTEETE
-3771 KDSVVRPH
+3771 KDNVVRPH
-3779 SGHSLVFKNK
+3779 SGQSLIFKNK
-3789 FKLGKDIKINPGDYF
+3789 FKLGKDTKINPGDYF
-3804 VLKLSDSLSVNGIF
+3804 VLKLSDSLSVNGIY
-3818 PTGLDNLDIFADGVG
+3818 PNGLDNLDIFADGVG

-3848 YTFTEYANAYN
+3848 YTFTEYAKTYD
-3859 LVNFSNEISTF
+3859 LINFSNEISTF
-3870 IDLYKVRNST
+3870 IDLYKVRNSEE
-3880 RNVDVG
+3880 NVDVG
-3886 FGINND
+3886 FGINED
-3892 TTKHT
+3892 TTKHKK
-3897 TVDVVYDLGKA
+3897 VDVVYDLDIA
-3908 EAGTAGQNM
+3908 QYWWTNSDV
-3917 LNLASKIVYYNPETG
+3917 LNLTSKIVYYNPETG
-3932 EFVHYFYVNRKRQP
+3932 EFVHYFYVNRLRKP
-3946 ASKFNFV
+3946 ASRFDFV

-3967 FLLKDNSQVNLPD
+3967 FLLKDNSKVKLPD

-3986 GVNEESVNYNKPVT
+3986 GVNEESPNYNTPVT
-4000 IRAYSQLRNWEQ
+4000 IRAYSQLGKWQKIN
-4012 ISTRHY
+4012 THHY
-4018 EGIATSDSYIYKVT
+4018 EGISSSDSFIYKVT
-4032 GRVSDQNK
+4032 GKVSDKDK
-4040 SKYIGQGRLQA
+4040 SNYKGYGKLQSL
-4051 TQDYYVN
+4051 DNIYYYAS
-4058 RYDSVYGF
+4058 RHDSVYGF
-4066 ENQAVAKAELT
+4066 KNQAVAKAELT

-4093 PKGNPLEGASF
+4093 PKGNPLKDASF

-4109 DENGNFNDYQG
+4109 DEDGNFNDYKG
-4120 GVQRSGK
+4120 GIQRSGE

-4136 KSGEYQLI
+4136 KPGEYQLI
-4144 EVTAPEGYHKQ
+4144 EVTAPTGYHKKQ
-4155 TGSLLNFRV
+4155 GSLLDFRV

-4184 IVEVEVTGNI
+4184 IVEVEVTGNV

-4229 KNAGDEYSKE
+4229 KNADDEYSKE

-4270 TSGADGIVKFKFYD
+4270 TSGEDGIVKFKFYD

-4290 KEIKAPKGYIKQRD
+4290 KEIKAPKGYIKARD
-4304 FLKEFRVLNGKAQT
+4304 FVKEFVVVDGEVQEEKYLTTMNVNKSPGQFYANGMQKTYDTSITMKFNPDHQKIT
-4318 LEKSSKQGS
+4318 Y
-4327 VQTDNNI
+4327 TDNSKIALEGLPLKNEFFENNI
-4334 ISSQTIEINE
+4334 
-4344 KDKTFKQRIILNP
+4344 DVKT
-4357 NQNEWRFDG
+4357 
-4366 GDTQLRLYENQWTV
+4366 
-4380 NTEGKKI
+4380 
-4387 RYAVL
+4387 
-4392 DENKSISD
+4392 
-4400 LKEGDFK
+4400 
-4407 DFNPR
+4407 
-4412 NSSANPLMYAVAR
+4412 
-4425 MYGESNYTKPSSTN
+4425 
-4439 SEIYTNKSLVV
+4439 
-4450 EFTGN
+4450 
-4455 IGNSATSPISIK
+4455 PISIK
-4467 MDVNSDQ
+4467 AYLLNSEKQKSDE
-4474 WKYSELTYSLDY
+4474 KTYTLNLDNDYTGYKGKTTINLYGLVKELEKKNSGSIESDKTLVLEMSSTLMQSTELDIKTKI
-4486 DKIGKEDKIYVDYQ
+4486 DIGKISEERTFHIATKGDENIEHSYSFTTMGEINAK
-4500 STDPIQVENH
+4500 DPVEVENH
-4510 KAEYPWTG
+4510 KAEYPGTG
-4518 GMGTLV
+4518 GMGTFIFTSCGLALMGLAYLSYRRRRGLV
-4524 FTVTGLVLMTAAVY
+4524 F
-4538 VYSRKRRASY
+4538 

>member
-1 MKDISRRIISLI
+1 MKNTSQKIHLKINYYIKIRIRRERMKSLSKRTISLI
-13 LALLM
+13 LAVLM
-18 VLEVFSPVA
+18 ILDVFAPVA
-27 VSAALLPEASQNSE
+27 AVASTNSTQN
-41 NDGGYQS
+41 N
-48 KTSIL
+48 
-53 VGPSDDSNSRK
+53 V
-64 ENETKVLEVP
+64 KVLDDLPTETQIAPGDELIIPASPDEDTLVPVQDP
-74 AKKQVEQEKQANQKS
+74 AKNSSPQPSQKPAQPTQPIEQP
-89 TDRQNNKIQEE
+89 
-100 KASGS
+100 
-105 LFEEKALVEEKRDKA
+105 ALDQIPN
-120 LIEEGTKR
+120 LDQT
-128 EKEAEARLEEALRES
+128 ES
-143 QEAERKARASEIA
+143 QELLQP
-156 NQDFAQETIQ
+156 NL
-166 SGYKSWRVK
+166 GYVSWELVNPGKTAYVKGDILDLKDLRVK
-175 NKVKALYSGG
+175 VKRVDG
-185 KIDCQGLL
+185 K
-193 IEVEDFNGKKKTLT
+193 EVVLNNV
-207 YDDILKD
+207 DILKD
-214 KNIIVNK
+214 INFEIVYSMENKLDLKPGNETIIIKYPNLEPITININIYESEDQLPKDQNKDELTPAENPNDKNDNIIEGNDQNSPENK
-221 EIKEGL
+221 IDNEKNEDELKGDIFDQVLG
-227 FAPSGKLTLS
+227 
-237 TTGLKDIEI
+237 KDI
-246 KIEFDKSVNKSDLS
+246 K
-260 LEKENSNKLENDI
+260 NSPFGLNF
-273 KEEEKEGVLDK
+273 LD
-284 IKNFFADEETKGLEE
+284 AMTKGERAEE
-299 DARGEDAKLELDDLG
+299 
-314 TGVKRE
+314 
-320 VQLTEEEMEA
+320 LTIEEMEA
-330 GLQIAEMPTAE
+330 GLQMAEMPE
-341 SELEQESS
+341 VSEAP
-349 IFRMFRAVRANG
+349 IFMMLRATPVNG

-443 VNIDVDYNIEKIP
+443 INIDVDYNTEKITP
-456 PEKNFTV
+456 NANFTII
-463 VNRVS
+463 NRVS
-468 GLGVEKPKSLL
+468 GLGVTNPKSLL

-494 EQGRDDVIKIIDD
+494 EPGRDDVIKIIDD

-515 PIDVYADPVIEDSK
+515 PIDVYADPVIEGSK

-564 IEKVKLNNQ
+564 IENVKLNNT
-573 DVTLDNNDIIGQLG
+573 DVTLDNNEIIGQLG

-649 EATPTRVGV
+649 EATPTRVGI

-685 DEKNNNG
+685 DEDKNNG

-701 GEQSIESRRME
+701 GEQTIESGRME

-725 KEAQKLLNNM
+725 KEAQKTLNNM
-735 PTKESDPAG
+735 PAKESDPQG
-744 TQDVGNIAVY
+744 IQDVGNIAVY
-754 EFDTSLK
+754 EFDTSLD
-761 NATVANDYNVSGV
+761 NATVANDYNISGV

-788 SLPDPQLKMPAQ
+788 SLPDPQLRMPAQ

-805 DDIGNEIGSVTV
+805 DDIGREIGSVTV
-817 DEGAEGVRERYVTI
+817 GEGEEGIRERYVTI

-840 EQNGEATKR
+840 EQTGEATKR

-932 TNEKGEA
+932 TNENGEA
-939 AFINVTPGEYTLKET
+939 SFINVTPGEYTLKET

-987 LGAGKTETVENDRS
+987 LGAGKTETVENDHS
-1001 SSWPDYMNSM
+1001 ANWPDYMNSM
-1011 HYGKVDENG
+1011 HYGKVDANG

-1034 QGGQTDRNTRLNIS
+1034 QGGETDRNTRLNIS

-1065 QRETVKSAM
+1065 QRETIKSAM
-1074 EAQNVEQKIFELGDN
+1074 EAQNVEQEIFELGEN
-1089 VINRANKNRITGAP
+1089 VINRANTNKITGAP

-1153 EDTQNQTKLVANASV
+1153 EDTQNQTKLVANASI
-1168 EKAQAGQQDE
+1168 EKTQTGQQDE

-1246 GKYYIREVTAPDGYK
+1246 GKYYIRELTAPDGYK

-1274 GQVKYKAKFESSS
+1274 GQVKYKAKFENSS

-1303 IGPEIKTK
+1303 IGPEVKTK

-1332 KGVWEAY
+1332 EGVWEAY

-1373 YFGDFPKIKNAKG
+1373 YFGNFPKIKNAKG

-1397 TNLLTYVFNKN
+1397 TNLLTYVFNNN
-1408 TEPNSTTVASFN
+1408 TEPNSTTIASFD

-1431 RNSGNYEFTVTV
+1431 KNSGNYEFTVTV

-1500 LGQNTYPS
+1500 LGENTYSS

-1540 EDIKVYRTEHRS
+1540 EDIKVYRTEFRA
-1552 HKVGEV
+1552 HKVGYV

-1657 SSGKRLRSAFASR
+1657 SSGRKLRSAFASR

-1739 ANGEINFTNIAPGRY
+1739 ANGEVDFTNIAPGRY

-1774 TVFDDGNVRI
+1774 TVFEDGNVRI

-1839 LVEEVESDGNGIVKF
+1839 LVEEVVSDANGIVKF
-1854 TNNLTEGETYI
+1854 KNNLTEGETYI
-1865 LEETLPPTGY
+1865 LEETDPPTGY

-1914 WVDVKNRITAGW
+1914 WVDVKNRTTAGW

-1951 AVNKTKKY
+1951 AINKTKKY

-1970 ANIAETTIASIHR
+1970 ANIAASTIASIHR

-2056 IDVKVPYDS
+2056 IDVKVPYGS

-2076 LRGGNQIYWK
+2076 LREGNQIYWK

-2093 SYIKTTGPTKTQQ
+2093 SYIKTTGPTKSEQ
-2106 GSIIGSYITEDSLD
+2106 GSIIGSYITEDSLY
-2120 VTNEA
+2120 VKNEA

-2151 TGPNPLK
+2151 TGPNPSK

-2219 GTALNAELSIADD
+2219 GTALNAELSVEED
-2232 TNTGANRSAKETV
+2232 TTPQKQSVFAKSASNGEETPLLANSNRDIDELSAKEKLDLVYGTEVFSSLEARGISIREGGVLTKALGQSLYNIIEGKETPQDELEIGDEIVPEAQRADGWEIVDPEKSEGRANIEHSNNLIATRITEINKEANRFKQVFLLKDDSPGKERLVQLHRQPENAELALKNGRTDDTIVKAYKVNASNIDDALNGSKTSFNVSTSQVTPSGKPRRVQFSIPGSQRGYILV
-2245 EKQTRMLKSAL
+2245 EVETSYNGALGLGSDYKPNRSDL
-2256 YGSSLKGKENSI
+2256 YGSNAWAGDSYSSEEGVNKNKVTLYNINIDPNITNGTVTSDKDKAKENDT
-2268 VFKSEAEKKE
+2268 FT
-2278 DSVREKLNTIYGTE
+2278 LTITPDPGYVL
-2292 EFDKLYP
+2292 DKLYI
-2299 NGISIKEMAMAAYT
+2299 NG
-2313 APTTF
+2313 
-2318 DDGLEISDE
+2318 SDV
-2327 TVPAAQR
+2327 TGYVNGSKASFTMGKFNANVYAIFKKVP
-2334 GTDDLEQV
+2334 V
-2342 SPYNIDSSN
+2342 YNI
-2351 ANISVSAGEVNT
+2351 NI
-2363 TDGSRDI
+2363 D
-2370 KVKITPKTQQVGQ
+2370 P
-2383 NKSHWV
+2383 
-2389 LLVDRSKD
+2389 
-2397 FSGKNNLDNNINKF
+2397 NI
-2411 LTDLRT
+2411 
-2417 KADTPGAEVYISMIE
+2417 
-2432 YSATN
+2432 
-2437 NMNKLLVSK
+2437 
-2446 RNIKDFD
+2446 
-2453 NSATQYSY
+2453 Q
-2461 TMGTLE
+2461 
-2467 ELPNSQYNLNE
+2467 
-2478 QNVTVRDYLSA
+2478 
-2489 VGIDRRNTNISDG
+2489 
-2502 AVNLENTVRAN
+2502 
-2513 LDNLTNEAYDNKYAI
+2513 
-2528 NFAAFNIN
+2528 
-2536 NAVRNATGGD
+2536 
-2546 GYKKFRQFES
+2546 
-2556 MWAFYTKG
+2556 
-2564 YKRVYIH
+2564 
-2571 TDQESTELTG
+2571 
-2581 TKSDFANYINGN
+2581 
-2593 ADYKKLYLTAKGK
+2593 
-2606 LKYNNKWIKPREVGP
+2606 
-2621 YVQKDILDPILN
+2621 
-2633 DTNNF
+2633 
-2638 ASQGKEESLLKNGI
+2638 
-2652 LNIATND
+2652 
-2659 KVKLNSYSIS
+2659 
-2669 KNGKVT
+2669 NGKVT
-2675 ENQTNPTTNSI
+2675 S
-2686 SKNISLGVGESLELD
+2686 
-2701 YKISLD
+2701 
-2707 QNAENNT
+2707 
-2714 EYTIHNLMTYKP
+2714 
-2726 DENAQA
+2726 
-2732 VNLDTMPL
+2732 
-2740 KTKKV
+2740 
-2745 GAAQKQYD
+2745 
-2753 VVIATLFNGKIT
+2753 
-2765 ANKSKANAGETI
+2765 NKSSAASGEQF
-2777 TLTIKPDTGYKLDT
+2777 TLTITPDPGYRFKNLLIDGWDFTQRVVNNKATFAVRDQDLNITATFERDPNSVTISFNPNGGSGTMASVIKNKGETYQLPPNGFNPPENQEFKAWSVNGQEYQPGASITVNADTTVTAVWKAKAPKTYNVIVQNPQDGGKISAEPTSAAAGTEIKLTVTPNENYKVKSVTMNGQPITADANGQY
-2791 LKYTDEDGIEH
+2791 K
-2802 DIVGNSFTMPASNI
+2802 FTMPA
-2816 LIGAIFKKENQPQPT
+2816 E
-2831 KHKIYTNPNGNG
+2831 
-2843 RIEVD
+2843 
-2848 KTEATE
+2848 
-2854 GEKVTFTLIP
+2854 
-2864 DAGNTITSL
+2864 DA
-2873 SVRTGSGEV
+2873 
-2882 TIIDGNYFIMPDADV
+2882 
-2897 SINATFKPSQ
+2897 
-2907 QSGYSITIDPNIKNG
+2907 
-2922 QVTANQTI
+2922 
-2930 ARKDTLITLNVVP
+2930 
-2943 DHGYELSAIKVTDAA
+2943 
-2958 GNNIDVDM
+2958 
-2966 QNKTFKMPASNVTV
+2966 TV
-2980 TATFRNPNDD
+2980 TATFEKTE
-2990 TPGQGEIE
+2990 TPDPQPGGDEKE

-3010 QTGLDF
+3010 QTGLEF

-3042 TTVDEGF
+3042 TTVDTDF

-3059 GKVVFKNADGKVVNL
+3059 GKVVFKNEDGKVVNL

-3119 TTYVNSDKSKDT
+3119 TTYVNSDKSKDV

-3163 IDTTAIRDTL
+3163 IDTTAINDTL

-3249 DEDQLNLPPGV
+3249 DEDQLNLAPGV

-3266 GFYDNKITKDDI
+3266 GFYDDNITKDDI
-3278 GKIELNFEFYRGE
+3278 GKIELNFEFYKGA
-3291 RKFQQAKGWNNAGEI
+3291 RKFQQAQGWNNRGEI

-3316 QQGNLNLGYTAFN
+3316 QQGNLNLGYTEFN
-3329 QSSTGQ
+3329 QSATGQ

-3360 IKPLYSAGKITEIDQ
+3360 IRPLYSAGKITEIDQ
-3375 GGLTVINDEE
+3375 DGLTVINDEE

-3394 GRDDPNEP
+3394 GRDDPKEG
-3402 IGGEAVTK
+3402 IEGEEVTK

-3506 QEGDPGYQSPGY
+3506 QEGEPGYQLPGY

-3525 RDVNGKEIL
+3525 RDVDGKEVL
-3534 LKDAR
+3534 LKEAR
-3539 NANLDTTKIINPK
+3539 NASLDTTKIINPK

-3652 NKVDETGTNITRTG
+3652 NKVDENGQNITRTG

-3678 SSGSITFGTVGEDG
+3678 SSGSVTFGTVGEDG

-3707 EETPPNGHINTGQ
+3707 EETPPDGHINTGQ

-3757 IERPDPDDKTGKTE
+3757 IERPNPDDKTGKTE

-3818 PTGLDNLDIFADGVG
+3818 PNGLENLDIFADGVG

-3880 RNVDVG
+3880 RDLDVG
-3886 FGINND
+3886 FGLKED
-3892 TTKHT
+3892 TSKYK
-3897 TVDVVYDLGKA
+3897 TVDVVYDLDIA
-3908 EAGTAGQNM
+3908 QHWWTNSDV
-3917 LNLASKIVYYNPETG
+3917 LNLTSKIVYYNPETG
-3932 EFVHYFYVNRKRQP
+3932 EFVHYFYVNRLRQP
-3946 ASKFNFV
+3946 ASSFDFTY
-3953 YSSDQNLENVKVDY
+3953 YSEQNLENVKVDY
-3967 FLLKDNSQVNLPD
+3967 FLLKDNSQDKLPD

-3986 GVNEESVNYNKPVT
+3986 GVNEESPNYNKPVT
-4000 IRAYSQLRNWEQ
+4000 IRAYSQLGKWRSINTNHNYG
-4012 ISTRHY
+4012 ISS
-4018 EGIATSDSYIYKVT
+4018 SDSYIYKVT
-4032 GRVSDQNK
+4032 GKVSDKDK
-4040 SKYIGQGRLQA
+4040 SKYTGHGRLQSQNY
-4051 TQDYYVN
+4051 TNYYAY
-4058 RYDSVYGF
+4058 RHDSVYGF
-4066 ENQAVAKAELT
+4066 ENQAVAEANLT

-4093 PKGNPLEGASF
+4093 PKGIPLEGASF

-4120 GVQRSGK
+4120 GVQRSEK

-4144 EVTAPEGYHKQ
+4144 EVTAPAGYHKQ
-4155 TGSLLNFRV
+4155 TGSLLDFRV

-4229 KNAGDEYSKE
+4229 KNEDDEYSKE

-4270 TSGADGIVKFKFYD
+4270 TSGEDGIVKFKFYD

-4304 FLKEFRVLNGKAQT
+4304 FIKEFAVLDGEVKL
-4318 LEKSSKQGS
+4318 LEKGLPKVSENKGKEGKL
-4327 VQTDNNI
+4327 
-4334 ISSQTIEINE
+4334 ISQIFDGDKEN
-4344 KDKTFKQRIILNP
+4344 KTFKQRLIINPNHETITLTDNISWIKISENGWSIDPKFVNQDGSKGIGGEVRVAVLPQDGSKTVNDLTADDFKKYDALGYGTTGRGTSSDYSLFEILNKTLP
-4357 NQNEWRFDG
+4357 EG
-4366 GDTQLRLYENQWTV
+4366 GSVTTTDTIVMEFNGKLKDNTTSVDQEIKVITGETVIDQVANKIDIDKMPSGKGAYVAYES
-4380 NTEGKKI
+4380 K
-4387 RYAVL
+4387 A
-4392 DENKSISD
+4392 
-4400 LKEGDFK
+4400 
-4407 DFNPR
+4407 
-4412 NSSANPLMYAVAR
+4412 
-4425 MYGESNYTKPSSTN
+4425 
-4439 SEIYTNKSLVV
+4439 
-4450 EFTGN
+4450 
-4455 IGNSATSPISIK
+4455 
-4467 MDVNSDQ
+4467 
-4474 WKYSELTYSLDY
+4474 
-4486 DKIGKEDKIYVDYQ
+4486 
-4500 STDPIQVENH
+4500 PIQVENN
-4510 KAEYPWTG
+4510 KAEYPGTG
-4518 GMGTLV
+4518 GMGTFI
-4524 FTVTGLVLMTAAVY
+4524 FTSCGLALMGLAYLSYRRKRGLVI
-4538 VYSRKRRASY
+4538 

>member
-1 MKDISRRIISLI
+1 MNNISKRIMSLF

-18 VLEVFSPVA
+18 ILEVFSPVA
-27 VSAALLPEASQNSE
+27 VSAAGLLDEASQNSE

-53 VGPSDDSNSRK
+53 VGPSDDTNSRK
-64 ENETKVLEVP
+64 EDDTKVLEVP
-74 AKKQVEQEKQANQKS
+74 AKKQADQEKQANKKAIE
-89 TDRQNNKIQEE
+89 RQNNKIQEE

-143 QEAERKARASEIA
+143 QEAERKARASELA
-156 NQDFAQETIQ
+156 NQDFVQETIQ

-330 GLQIAEMPTAE
+330 GLQIAEMPTIE

-417 TPTYDEATNTIR
+417 TPTYDEAINTIR

-494 EQGRDDVIKIIDD
+494 EPGRDDVIKIIDD
-507 KKDQNYQV
+507 KKDQSYQV

-543 DLQALGYHLNLTTVK
+543 DLQKLGYHLNLTTVK
-558 GSGLGQ
+558 GSGLGK

-573 DVTLDNNDIIGQLG
+573 DVTLDDNNDIIGQLG

-701 GEQSIESRRME
+701 GEQSIESGRME
-712 VYGLDKTTGKMVV
+712 VYGLDKKTGKMVV
-725 KEAQKLLNNM
+725 KEAQKILNSM
-735 PTKESDPAG
+735 PAKESDPAG

-805 DDIGNEIGSVTV
+805 DDTGEEIGSVTV
-817 DEGAEGVRERYVTI
+817 DEGAEGIRERYVTI

-840 EQNGEATKR
+840 ETGEATKR

-939 AFINVTPGEYTLKET
+939 SFINVTPGEYTLKET

-1034 QGGQTDRNTRLNIS
+1034 QGGETDRNTRLNIS

-1168 EKAQAGQQDE
+1168 EKAQTGQQDE

-1347 ADITVQAVNPGSKFE
+1347 ADITVQAVNSGSKFE

-1431 RNSGNYEFTVTV
+1431 QNSGNYEFTVTV

-1454 TITKTIT
+1454 TITKTIK

-1839 LVEEVESDGNGIVKF
+1839 LVEEVESDVNGIVKF
-1854 TNNLTEGETYI
+1854 KNNLTEGETYI
-1865 LEETLPPTGY
+1865 LQETEPPTGY

-1914 WVDVKNRITAGW
+1914 WVDVKNRTTAGW

-1936 AGNNEEARY
+1936 VGNSEEARY

-2029 VKSETEKS
+2029 VKNETEKS

-2076 LRGGNQIYWK
+2076 LREGNQIYWK

-2093 SYIKTTGPTKTQQ
+2093 SYIKTIGPTKTQQ

-2214 KLNPA
+2214 KLNPT
-2219 GTALNAELSIADD
+2219 GTDLNAELSIADD

-2334 GTDDLEQV
+2334 GTDDLGQV

-2571 TDQESTELTG
+2571 TDQESTELSG
-2581 TKSDFANYINGN
+2581 TRGDFANYINGN
-2593 ADYKKLYLTAKGK
+2593 ADYKKLYLTAK
-2606 LKYNNKWIKPREVGP
+2606 YRARNKNYKQARDFGP

-2638 ASQGKEESLLKNGI
+2638 ASQGQEESLLKNGI

-2669 KNGKVT
+2669 KNGNVT

-2686 SKNISLGVGESLELD
+2686 SKNIGLGVGESLELN
-2701 YKISLD
+2701 YKIALN

-2745 GAAQKQYD
+2745 VTAPTQYD
-2753 VVIATLFNGKIT
+2753 VLISGNILHGSVT
-2765 ANKSKANAGETI
+2765 AKNNKLAEGEI
-2777 TLTIKPDTGYKLDT
+2777 VNLTVKPDDGYVLDR
-2791 LKYTDEDGIEH
+2791 LYYADEISTEEH
-2802 DIVGNSFTMPASNI
+2802 TINGNSFVMPASNVMV
-2816 LIGAIFKKENQPQPT
+2816 
-2831 KHKIYTNPNGNG
+2831 Y
-2843 RIEVD
+2843 
-2848 KTEATE
+2848 
-2854 GEKVTFTLIP
+2854 
-2864 DAGNTITSL
+2864 
-2873 SVRTGSGEV
+2873 
-2882 TIIDGNYFIMPDADV
+2882 
-2897 SINATFKPSQ
+2897 ATFKQ
-2907 QSGYSITIDPNIKNG
+2907 QIVDGYKITIDPNIKNG
-2922 QVTANQTI
+2922 QVTADPTV
-2930 ARKDTLITLNVVP
+2930 AKAESEVTLTVTP
-2943 DHGYELSAIKVTDAA
+2943 SKGYELASLNVTDANGA
-2958 GNNIDVDM
+2958 SVKVVDG
-2966 QNKTFKMPASNVTV
+2966 KFTMPASNVTV
-2980 TATFRNPNDD
+2980 TATFINPNSQ
-2990 TPGQGEIE
+2990 TPEEGEVE

-3042 TTVDEGF
+3042 TTVDTDF
-3049 GTLKGVSDED
+3049 GTLTGVSDAD
-3059 GKVVFKNADGKVVNL
+3059 GKVVFKNKEGKVVNL
-3074 GIGYYKITETNAP
+3074 GIGYYKITEKDAP

-3119 TTYVNSDKSKDT
+3119 TTYVNSDKSKDI

-3138 KDGIKYKSRITYINK
+3138 KNGIKYKSRITYINK

-3163 IDTTAIRDTL
+3163 IDTTAIQDTL

-3266 GFYDNKITKDDI
+3266 GFYDDNITKDDI
-3278 GKIELNFEFYRGE
+3278 GKIELNFEFYKGE

-3316 QQGNLNLGYTAFN
+3316 QQGNLNLGYTEFN
-3329 QSSTGQ
+3329 QSATGQ

-3402 IGGEAVTK
+3402 IDGEAVTK

-3480 SLISGQ
+3480 NLISNQ

-3506 QEGDPGYQSPGY
+3506 QKEEPGYQLPGY
-3518 KFGELKT
+3518 KFGDLKT
-3525 RDVNGKEIL
+3525 RDVDGKEVL
-3534 LKDAR
+3534 LKEAR
-3539 NANLDTTKIINPK
+3539 NASLDKTEIINPK

-3557 LNKMKIQFPKT
+3557 LNKMKIQFPAT
-3568 KVTKPGEPEPEEK
+3568 RKPDPKNPEK
-3581 TIFNITEIQITPT
+3581 RIFNITEIQITPT

-3629 TSATAKNMGKIINEK
+3629 TSATAKNMGKIVNEK

-3652 NKVDETGTNITRTG
+3652 NKVDETGTNITRGG
-3666 LEPGARFKLTNT
+3666 LEPGAKFKLTNT
-3678 SSGSITFGTVGEDG
+3678 SSGSVTFGTVGEDG

-3720 VWHFTVG
+3720 IWHFTVG

-3757 IERPDPDDKTGKTE
+3757 IERPDPDDKTEKTE

-4040 SKYIGQGRLQA
+4040 SKYIGHGRLQA

-4093 PKGNPLEGASF
+4093 PKGNPLEDASF

-4208 KKIDATTKEAL
+4208 KKIDATTREAL

-4229 KNAGDEYSKE
+4229 KNEGDEYSKE

-4257 EKAPSGYTEVTKF
+4257 EKAPSGYREVTKF

-4290 KEIKAPKGYIKQRD
+4290 KEIKAPKGYIKARD
-4304 FLKEFRVLNGKAQT
+4304 FVKEFVVVDGEVQEEKYLTTMDVNKSPGQFYANGMQKTYDTSITMKFNPDHQKIT
-4318 LEKSSKQGS
+4318 Y
-4327 VQTDNNI
+4327 TDNSKIALEGLPLKNEFFENNI
-4334 ISSQTIEINE
+4334 
-4344 KDKTFKQRIILNP
+4344 DVKT
-4357 NQNEWRFDG
+4357 
-4366 GDTQLRLYENQWTV
+4366 
-4380 NTEGKKI
+4380 
-4387 RYAVL
+4387 
-4392 DENKSISD
+4392 
-4400 LKEGDFK
+4400 
-4407 DFNPR
+4407 
-4412 NSSANPLMYAVAR
+4412 
-4425 MYGESNYTKPSSTN
+4425 
-4439 SEIYTNKSLVV
+4439 
-4450 EFTGN
+4450 
-4455 IGNSATSPISIK
+4455 PISIK
-4467 MDVNSDQ
+4467 AYLLDSENQKSDEKTYTLNLDNDYTAYKGKTTIDLYNLVKELEKKNSGSIESDKTLVLEMSSTLMQ
-4474 WKYSELTYSLDY
+4474 STELDIKTKID
-4486 DKIGKEDKIYVDYQ
+4486 IGKISEERTFHIATKGDEDIEHSYSFTTMGEINAK
-4500 STDPIQVENH
+4500 DPVEVENH

-4518 GMGTLV
+4518 GMGTLI
-4524 FTVTGLVLMTAAVY
+4524 FTVTGLILMTAAAY

-4548 DE
+4548 DD